1 MKATRLVSFLM
12 TLLLS
17 SAVVAFGQTTGTIS
31 GTVTDEK
38 GAVIPSATVTA
49 RNIDRNISRTMQ
61 TGSEG
66 HYRFENLPVGPYEVS
81 VEATGFSKYVQ
92 TGITLILNQNAV
104 VDVSMKTGGVQEIVT
119 VTENAA
125 IINTSN
131 AEVSTQFDSRRLS
144 ELPLGPTRNV
154 LAVALSAPGVS
165 QLGAGQTG
173 FAAGISYSSN
183 GGRVRSNNFMVDGQD
198 NNEPG
203 VAGAAQPLNNPDVIQ
218 EVRLITNQF
227 LAEYGRNS
235 SSVFNAITKA
245 GTNAYHGSLF
255 WFHNGNALN
264 ACSNTDKRAGFCNSA
279 SPNPSRQHAPFRIE
293 NQIGGT
299 IGGPLHLPRFG
310 EGGPTYISG
319 QDRTF
324 FFGSYQR
331 WSDRQLGSGT
341 TLNGAP
347 TAEGRQILQAAAG
360 NLPQVAALLKHLP
373 AAQTPINRSAP
384 FTVNGQSFSVP
395 LGSLTGSTA
404 FFFDNHQASF
414 RLDHN
419 LSSNHI
425 LTARYLFSDSDTGGT
440 GQATPPGL
448 TTQNVNRQQTLALSH
463 VGTFSPT
470 VVNELRVGY
479 QRFATVTSASDPVS
493 EEIPSLEISELGL
506 TGFNAANSR
515 TAIGLAV
522 NLPQFRTNN
531 IYQIQDNLAWSKGN
545 HAIKLGTNIIENR
558 IQSFFF
564 PTIRGLLRYATL
576 DAFVNDFAQAANINK
591 PLPGGEAIN
600 NYNWF
605 DVHFYAQDEWK
616 IRPNFSLTYG
626 LRYERPGEA
635 TLSLLESN
643 ERIVN
648 LAGGDSRFALQPVP
662 KVDKNNFQPRL
673 GFNWNPRTDP
683 DGILGFITGGDKL
696 VFRGGYAVTHD
707 YTFIN
712 IALNVASSF
721 PFVAAVSLPTDSNFA
736 GAASVS
742 DAFTRLPNV
751 SNAGVNPNTFTRTI
765 VGEDFRSPY
774 YQSFSFEAQRELG
787 TNVVF
792 RLGYVGSKGSA
803 LFQTLDGNPRRL
815 ETLSPAICNPT
826 FTGPNADSCRVDR
839 SAAVVRLRA
848 NAASSIYHSMQASM
862 EKRLSRGFSA
872 GVHYTWS
879 SFIDSASEI
888 FNPSS
893 GEVAVSQDS
902 FNRSSDRARSTYDRP
917 HRLTGN
923 FVYELP
929 WFQNQSGFKGH
940 LLGGW
945 QINGF
950 FTFQSGAP
958 FTVLNGSDPAGTLSG
973 INTLVGDAIRP
984 NVFTNLDV
992 SRMTVSEL
1000 FGIDQGLRAQAILR
1014 AQQIF
1019 ASLANPQPGPL
1030 PGPPLPFTL
1039 FTAPQGRIVPGP
1051 NNTLRVEVD
1060 FLGLPTGRVGNAGRN
1075 ILRADGI
1082 NNVDIGIFKNTRIGE
1097 NQRIQFRAEFN
1108 NATNTRDFGIPE
1120 GRANSANF
1128 LNQWGTNGGNRRIV
1142 LGVRYIF

>member
-1 MKATRLVSFLM
+1 MPTKLLPFLM
-12 TLLLS
+12 AVLLS
-17 SAVVAFGQTTGTIS
+17 SSIVAFGQTTGTIS
-31 GTVTDEK
+31 GTVQDEK
-38 GAVIPSATVTA
+38 GAVIPSATVTV
-49 RNIDRNISRTMQ
+49 RNIERNISRNQQ
-61 TGSEG
+61 TSGEG
-66 HYRFENLPVGPYEVS
+66 HYRFENLPVGPYELT

-104 VDVSMKTGGVQEIVT
+104 IDVSMRPGGVQEVVN

-125 IINTSN
+125 LINTSN

-154 LAVALSAPGVS
+154 LNIALSAPGVS

-173 FAAGISYSSN
+173 FANGVSYSSN

-235 SSVFNAITKA
+235 SSVFNAITKS

-255 WFHNGNALN
+255 WFHNSNALN
-264 ACSNTDKRAGFCNSA
+264 ACSNTDKRAGFCNSNA
-279 SPNPSRQHAPFRIE
+279 TNPSRRHAPFRIE

-299 IGGPLHLPRFG
+299 LGGPLHLPRFG

-319 QDRTF
+319 SNRTF

-347 TAEGRQILQAAAG
+347 TEAGRQVLQAAAG
-360 NLPQVAALLKHLP
+360 NLPQVAALLRHLP
-373 AAQTPINRSAP
+373 AAQSPINKNAT
-384 FTVNGQSFSVP
+384 FTLNGQNFTVP
-395 LGSLTGSTA
+395 LGSLTGATS

-419 LSSNHI
+419 FTNNHI

-463 VGTFSPT
+463 VGTFTPT
-470 VVNELRVGY
+470 LVNELRLGY
-479 QRFATVTSASDPVS
+479 QRFATVTSASDPRS

-506 TGFNAANSR
+506 IGFNAANSR

-531 IYQIQDNLAWSKGN
+531 IYQIQDNLAWTRSN

-576 DAFVNDFAQAANINK
+576 NSFVNDFAEAANINK

-605 DVHFYAQDEWK
+605 DVHFYGQDEWK
-616 IRPNFSLTYG
+616 IRPNFALTYG

-635 TLSLLESN
+635 TLSLLPSN
-643 ERIVN
+643 ERIVG
-648 LAGGDSRFALQPVP
+648 LAGGDQRFAMNPVP
-662 KVDKNNFQPRL
+662 KIDKNNFQPRL
-673 GFNWNPRTDP
+673 GFNWNPRTKS

-721 PFVAAVSLPTDSNFA
+721 PFVAAVSLPASVTFA
-736 GAASVS
+736 GAASVPN
-742 DAFTRLPNV
+742 AFARLPNV
-751 SNAGVNPNTFTRTI
+751 SNAGVNPNEFTRTV
-765 VGEDFRSPY
+765 VGSDFRSPY

-792 RLGYVGSKGSA
+792 RLGYVGSKGTA

-815 ETLSPAICNPT
+815 ETLAPATCTPT
-826 FTGPNADSCRVDR
+826 FTGANADSCRVNR
-839 SAAVVRLRA
+839 TQAVIRLRA
-848 NAASSIYHSMQASM
+848 NAASSIYHSLQASM

-872 GVHYTWS
+872 GVHYTYS
-879 SFIDSASEI
+879 SFIDTASEI

-902 FNRSSDRARSTYDRP
+902 FNRNADRARSTYDRP

-929 WFQNQSGFKGH
+929 WFQNQSGWKGH
-940 LLGGW
+940 MLGGW
-945 QINGF
+945 QLNGF

-958 FTVLNGSDPAGTLSG
+958 FTVLNGSDPAGALSG

-984 NVFTNLDV
+984 NLNTSLAL
-992 SRMTVSEL
+992 SGMTIPE
-1000 FGIDQGLRAQAILR
+1000 IL
-1014 AQQIF
+1014 AAGG
-1019 ASLANPQPGPL
+1019 ASLFQRI
-1030 PGPPLPFTL
+1030 
-1039 FTAPQGRIVPGP
+1039 TAVQ
-1051 NNTLRVEVD
+1051 
-1060 FLGLPTGRVGNAGRN
+1060 RVGNAGRN

-1082 NNVDIGIFKNTRIGE
+1082 NNLDIGIFKNTAIGE

-1120 GRANSANF
+1120 GRVNSSNF

-1142 LGVRYIF
+1142 LGLRYIF

>member
-1 MKATRLVSFLM
+1 MIKATRYLV
-12 TLLLS
+12 
-17 SAVVAFGQTTGTIS
+17 VVLVVFVCASYSVLGQTTGSIS
-31 GTVTDEK
+31 GVVTDEK
-38 GAVIPSATVTA
+38 QAVIPNATVTV
-49 RNIDRNISRTMQ
+49 RNTETNLSRTTQ
-61 TGSEG
+61 TDNDGN
-66 HYRFENLPVGPYEVS
+66 YRFGNLPVGSYEVT
-81 VEATGFSKYVQ
+81 VETAGFSKHVQ
-92 TGITLILNQNAV
+92 SGITLLLNQAAV
-104 VDVSMKTGGVQEIVT
+104 IDVT
-119 VTENAA
+119 VKAGGLQEVVNVVENAA
-125 IINTSN
+125 LLNTTS
-131 AEVSTQFDSRRLS
+131 AEVSTRFDSRRLS
-144 ELPLGPTRNV
+144 ELPLGPTRNI
-154 LAVALSAPGVS
+154 LSVALSAPGVS

-203 VAGAAQPLNNPDVIQ
+203 VAGAAQPLNNPDLIQ

-245 GTNAYHGSLF
+245 GTNDYHGSAF

-264 ACSNTDKRAGFCNSA
+264 ACSNTDKRAGFCNPNATLA
-279 SPNPSRQHAPFRIE
+279 SRKHAPFRIE

-310 EGGPTYISG
+310 EGGPSLISG
-319 QDRTF
+319 RNRTF

-347 TAEGRQILQAAAG
+347 TEAGRAILQAQAG
-360 NLPQVAALLKHLP
+360 NLPQVQALLRHLP
-373 AAQTPINRSAP
+373 AAQAPINASAS
-384 FTVNGQSFSVP
+384 FTRGGQTFSVP

-414 RLDHN
+414 RVDHN
-419 LSSNHI
+419 FNNNHI
-425 LTARYLFSDSDTGGT
+425 FTGRYLYADSDTGGT
-440 GQATPPGL
+440 GQATPEGL
-448 TTQNVNRQQTLALSH
+448 TTNTLSRQQTFSIGH

-470 VVNELRVGY
+470 VVNEIKLGY
-479 QRFATVTSASDPVS
+479 QRFATTTAASDPKS

-506 TGFNAANSR
+506 IGFNAAASR

-531 IYQIQDNLAWSKGN
+531 IYQIQDNLALTRGEHN
-545 HAIKLGTNIIENR
+545 IKLGTNIVDNR
-558 IQSFFF
+558 VQSFFV

-576 DAFVNDFAQAANINK
+576 NAFVNDFAEAANINK
-591 PLPGGEAIN
+591 PLPGGEAVN
-600 NYNWF
+600 NYQWY
-605 DVHFYAQDEWK
+605 DIHFYGQDEWK
-616 IRPNFSLTYG
+616 MRRNFTLTYG

-635 TLSLLESN
+635 TLSLLPAN
-643 ERIVN
+643 ERIVGI
-648 LAGGDSRFALQPVP
+648 AGGDARFAFTPVP
-662 KVDKNNFQPRL
+662 KIDRNNFQPRI
-673 GFNWNPRTDP
+673 GFNWNPRTDS
-683 DGILGFITGGDKL
+683 DGILGFLTGGDRL

-721 PFVAAVSLPTDSNFA
+721 PFIAAVSLPATTPFA
-736 GAASVS
+736 GALSVP

-751 SNAGVNPNTFTRTI
+751 SNAGVNPNEFTRTI

-774 YQSFSFEAQRELG
+774 YQSFIFEAQRELG
-787 TNVVF
+787 TDVVF

-815 ETLSPAICNPT
+815 NTLAPAVCTPT
-826 FTGPNADSCRVDR
+826 FTGPNPDSCRVNPR
-839 SAAVVRLRA
+839 AAVVRLRA
-848 NAASSIYHSMQASM
+848 NAASSIYHSLQASF
-862 EKRLSRGFSA
+862 EKRLSRGFS
-872 GVHYTWS
+872 GGLHYTWS
-879 SFIDSASEI
+879 SFIDQASEV

-902 FNRSSDRARSTYDRP
+902 FDRSTDRGRSAYDRP
-917 HRLTGN
+917 HRLSGN
-923 FVYELP
+923 FLYELP
-929 WFQNQSGFKGH
+929 FFQDQKGFMGH

-945 QINGF
+945 QVNGF

-958 FTVLNGSDPAGTLSG
+958 FTVLNGSDPAGALAG

-984 NVFTNLDV
+984 NLNTNLALGG
-992 SRMTVSEL
+992 MTIPEIIAAGGAGL
-1000 FGIDQGLRAQAILR
+1000 FQRITAAQ
-1014 AQQIF
+1014 
-1019 ASLANPQPGPL
+1019 
-1030 PGPPLPFTL
+1030 
-1039 FTAPQGRIVPGP
+1039 
-1051 NNTLRVEVD
+1051 
-1060 FLGLPTGRVGNAGRN
+1060 RVGNAGRN

-1082 NNVDIGIFKNTRIGE
+1082 NNLDLGIFKNTRIAE
-1097 NQRIQFRAEFN
+1097 NQRLQIRAEFN

-1120 GRANSANF
+1120 GRVNSANF

-1142 LGVRYIF
+1142 LGLRYIF

>member
-1 MKATRLVSFLM
+1 MKATRLLPFLIA
-12 TLLLS
+12 TLLS
-17 SAVVAFGQTTGTIS
+17 CSVVAFGQTYGTIS

-38 GAVIPSATVTA
+38 GAVIAGATVTA
-49 RNIDRNISRTMQ
+49 RNVERNISRNLQ

-66 HYRFENLPVGPYEVS
+66 TYRFEQLPVGPYEVT
-81 VEATGFSKYVQ
+81 VEATGFAKYVQ

-104 VDVSMKTGGVQEIVT
+104 VDVSMKTGGVQEVVN

-125 IINTSN
+125 LINTSN

-235 SSVFNAITKA
+235 SSVFNAITKT
-245 GTNAYHGSLF
+245 GTNNYHGSLF
-255 WFHNGNALN
+255 WFHNSNPLN
-264 ACSNTDKRAGFCNSA
+264 ACSNTDKRAGFCNENST
-279 SPNPSRQHAPFRIE
+279 NPSRQHAPFRIE

-299 IGGPLHLPRFG
+299 LGGPLHLPRFG
-310 EGGPTYISG
+310 EGGPAIISG

-347 TAEGRQILQAAAG
+347 TAEGRAILQAAAG
-360 NLPQVAALLKHLP
+360 GLPHVAALLKHLP
-373 AAQTPINRSAP
+373 VAQAPIGRSAP
-384 FTVNGQSFSVP
+384 FTINGQNFSVP
-395 LGSLTGSTA
+395 LGSLTGATA

-414 RLDHN
+414 RVDHN
-419 LSSNHI
+419 LTSNHI
-425 LTARYLFSDSDTGGT
+425 ITGRYLFSDSDTGGT

-448 TTQNVNRQQTLALSH
+448 TTSNVARQQTLALSH

-470 VVNELRVGY
+470 VVNEVRVGY

-493 EEIPSLEISELGL
+493 EEIPSIEISELGL

-531 IYQIQDNLAWSKGN
+531 IYQIQDNLSWHMGN
-545 HAIKLGTNIIENR
+545 HSIKLGTNIIENR

-564 PTIRGLLRYATL
+564 PTIRGLLRYTSL
-576 DAFVNDFAQAANINK
+576 NSFVNDFAEAANINK

-600 NYNWF
+600 NYNWW
-605 DVHFYAQDEWK
+605 DVHFYGQDEWK

-635 TLSLLESN
+635 TLSLLPAN
-643 ERIVN
+643 ERIVQI
-648 LAGGDSRFALQPVP
+648 AGGDQRFAMNPVP
-662 KVDKNNFQPRL
+662 KIDKNNFQPRF

-683 DGILGFITGGDKL
+683 DGMLGFVTGGDKL
-696 VFRGGYAVTHD
+696 VFRGGYAVTND

-721 PFVAAVSLPTDSNFA
+721 PFVAAVSLPANVTFA
-736 GAASVS
+736 GALSVPQ
-742 DAFTRLPNV
+742 AFSRLPGV
-751 SNAGVNPNTFTRTI
+751 SNAGVNPNEFTRTV
-765 VGEDFRSPY
+765 VGSDFRSPY

-792 RLGYVGSKGSA
+792 RLGYVGSKGNA

-815 ETLSPAICNPT
+815 NTLSPNTCTPT
-826 FTGPNADSCRVDR
+826 FTGPNADSCRVNKT
-839 SAAVVRLRA
+839 AAVVRLRA

-872 GVHYTWS
+872 GLHYTWS

-902 FNRSSDRARSTYDRP
+902 FNRSSDRGRSTYDRP

-923 FVYELP
+923 FVYEFP
-929 WFQNQSGFKGH
+929 WFQDQTGFKGRV
-940 LLGGW
+940 LGGW
-945 QINGF
+945 QVNGF

-958 FTVLNGSDPAGTLSG
+958 FTVLNGSDPAGALSG
-973 INTLVGDAIRP
+973 INSLVGDAIRP
-984 NVFTNLDV
+984 NLNTGLQLG
-992 SRMTVSEL
+992 SMTIPE
-1000 FGIDQGLRAQAILR
+1000 IL
-1014 AQQIF
+1014 AAGG
-1019 ASLANPQPGPL
+1019 ASLFQRI
-1030 PGPPLPFTL
+1030 
-1039 FTAPQGRIVPGP
+1039 TAAQ
-1051 NNTLRVEVD
+1051 
-1060 FLGLPTGRVGNAGRN
+1060 RVGNAGRN

-1082 NNVDIGIFKNTRIGE
+1082 NNVDLGIFKNTRIGE
-1097 NQRIQFRAEFN
+1097 NQRLQLRAEFN

-1120 GRANSANF
+1120 GRVNSSAF
-1128 LNQWGTNGGNRRIV
+1128 LNQWSTNGGNRRIV
-1142 LGVRYIF
+1142 IGLRYIF

>member
-1 MKATRLVSFLM
+1 MKATRFLPF
-12 TLLLS
+12 LIAVLLS
-17 SAVVAFGQTTGTIS
+17 SSIAAYGQTTARIS

-38 GAVIPSATVTA
+38 GAVIANATVTA
-49 RNIDRNISRTMQ
+49 RNTQTNIAHDRQ
-61 TGSEG
+61 TGDDG
-66 HYRFENLPVGPYEVS
+66 QYRFETLPVGPYELTVQAS
-81 VEATGFSKYVQ
+81 GFSKHVQ
-92 TGITLILNQNAV
+92 SGITLVLNQNAV
-104 VDVSMKTGGVQEIVT
+104 IDVSLKAGGVQEVVN

-203 VAGAAQPLNNPDVIQ
+203 VAGAAQPLNNPDLIQ

-245 GTNAYHGSLF
+245 GTNNYHGSLF
-255 WFHNGNALN
+255 WFHNSNALN
-264 ACSNTDKRAGFCNSA
+264 ACSNTDKRAGFCN
-279 SPNPSRQHAPFRIE
+279 PNATLESRRHAPFRIE
-293 NQIGGT
+293 NQMGGT
-299 IGGPLHLPRFG
+299 FGGPLHLPRFG
-310 EGGPTYISG
+310 EGGPSIING
-319 QDRTF
+319 ANRTF

-341 TLNGAP
+341 TLNGAI
-347 TAEGRQILQAAAG
+347 TAQGRAVLAAAAG
-360 NLPQVAALLKHLP
+360 DLPQVQALLNHLP
-373 AAQTPINRSAP
+373 VAQSPISQTAS
-384 FTVNGQSFSVP
+384 FTRNGQTFTVP

-414 RLDHN
+414 RVDHN
-419 LSSNHI
+419 FNSNHQ
-425 LTARYLFSDSDTGGT
+425 LTGRYLFSDSDTGGT

-448 TTQNVNRQQTLALSH
+448 TTQNVARVQTVSLAH

-470 VVNELRVGY
+470 IVNELRLGY
-479 QRFATVTSASDPVS
+479 QRFATVTSASDPRS

-506 TGFNAANSR
+506 IGFNAAASR

-531 IYQIQDNLAWSKGN
+531 IYQIQDNLSWTTGN
-545 HAIKLGTNIIENR
+545 HAIKVGANIIENR

-576 DAFVNDFAQAANINK
+576 NAFVNDFAEAANINK

-605 DVHFYAQDEWK
+605 DVHFYGQDEWK

-635 TLSLLESN
+635 TLSLLAAN

-648 LAGGDSRFALQPVP
+648 IAGGDQRFAMQPVP
-662 KVDKNNFQPRL
+662 KTDKNNFQPRL

-683 DGILGFITGGDKL
+683 EGILGFITGGDKL
-696 VFRGGYAVTHD
+696 VIRGGYAVTND

-721 PFVAAVSLPTDSNFA
+721 PYVAAVSLPANVTFA
-736 GAASVS
+736 GAASVPN
-742 DAFTRLPNV
+742 AFTRLPNV
-751 SNAGVNPNTFTRTI
+751 SNAGVNPNEFTRTI

-774 YQSFSFEAQRELG
+774 YQSFSFEAQREVG

-792 RLGYVGSKGSA
+792 RLGYVGSKGNA

-815 ETLSPAICNPT
+815 NTLAPATCTPT
-826 FTGPNADSCRVDR
+826 FTGPNADSCRVNR
-839 SAAVVRLRA
+839 TAAVVRLRA
-848 NAASSIYHSMQASM
+848 NAASSIYHSLQASM
-862 EKRLSRGFSA
+862 EKRLSRGVSA
-872 GVHYTWS
+872 GIHYTWS

-902 FNRSSDRARSTYDRP
+902 FNRNADRGRSTYDRP

-923 FVYELP
+923 FVYEFP
-929 WFQNQSGFKGH
+929 WFQNQSGLKGH

-945 QINGF
+945 QVNGF

-958 FTVLNGSDPAGTLSG
+958 FTVLNGSDPAGALSG

-984 NVFTNLDV
+984 NLATNLPLGG
-992 SRMTVSEL
+992 MTVPEIIAA
-1000 FGIDQGLRAQAILR
+1000 GG
-1014 AQQIF
+1014 
-1019 ASLANPQPGPL
+1019 ASLFQRI
-1030 PGPPLPFTL
+1030 
-1039 FTAPQGRIVPGP
+1039 TASQ
-1051 NNTLRVEVD
+1051 
-1060 FLGLPTGRVGNAGRN
+1060 RVGNAGRN

-1082 NNVDIGIFKNTRIGE
+1082 NNIDLGIFKNTSIGE

-1120 GRANSANF
+1120 GRVNSSNF

>member
-1 MKATRLVSFLM
+1 MRTTRFLP
-12 TLLLS
+12 LFLAVLLS
-17 SAVVAFGQTTGTIS
+17 SSVVAFGQTTGTIS
-31 GTVTDEK
+31 GTVADEK
-38 GAVIPSATVTA
+38 GAVIHNAGVTA
-49 RNIDRNISRTMQ
+49 RNIERSISRTLQ
-61 TGSEG
+61 TGSDG
-66 HYRFENLPVGPYEVS
+66 NYRFENLPVGPYEIT
-81 VEATGFSKYVQ
+81 VEATGFAKYVQ

-104 VDVSMKTGGVQEIVT
+104 VDVSMKTGGVQEVVN

-165 QLGAGQTG
+165 QLGSGQTG

-203 VAGAAQPLNNPDVIQ
+203 VAGAAQPLNNPDLIQ

-245 GTNAYHGSLF
+245 GTNQYHGSAF
-255 WFHNGNALN
+255 WFHNSNALN
-264 ACSNTDKRAGFCNSA
+264 ACSNTDKRAGFCNENA
-279 SPNPSRQHAPFRIE
+279 TDPSKRHAPFRIE
-293 NQIGGT
+293 NQMGGT
-299 IGGPLHLPRFG
+299 LGGPLHLPRFG
-310 EGGPTYISG
+310 EGGPSYISG
-319 QDRTF
+319 ANRTF

-331 WSDRQLGSGT
+331 WSDRQLGSGN

-347 TAEGRQILQAAAG
+347 TAEGRAILQAAAG
-360 NLPQVAALLKHLP
+360 NLPHVAALLKHLP
-373 AAQTPINRSAP
+373 AAQASINKTAS
-384 FTVNGQSFSVP
+384 FTLNGQNFNVP
-395 LGSLTGSTA
+395 LGSLTGATSFT
-404 FFFDNHQASF
+404 FDNHQASF
-414 RLDHN
+414 RVDHN
-419 LSSNHI
+419 FTSNHI
-425 LTARYLFSDSDTGGT
+425 FTARYLYSDSDTLGT
-440 GQATPPGL
+440 GQVTPPGL
-448 TTQNVNRQQTLALSH
+448 TTSNVARQQTLSLSH

-470 VVNELRVGY
+470 LVNEIRVGY

-506 TGFNAANSR
+506 IGFNAANSR

-531 IYQIQDNLAWSKGN
+531 IYQIQDNLSWNRGN
-545 HAIKLGTNIIENR
+545 HAFKGGTNIIQNR

-576 DAFVNDFAQAANINK
+576 NSFVNDFAEAANINK

-605 DVHFYAQDEWK
+605 DVHFYGQDEWK

-635 TLSLLESN
+635 TLSLLPAN
-643 ERIVN
+643 ERIVG
-648 LAGGDSRFALQPVP
+648 LAGGDPRFAWKPVP
-662 KVDKNNFQPRL
+662 QHDNNNFQPRI
-673 GFNWNPRTDP
+673 GFNWNPRTDT
-683 DGILGFITGGDKL
+683 DGPLGYITGGDKL

-721 PFVAAVSLPTDSNFA
+721 PFVAAVSLPANVNFA
-736 GAASVS
+736 GAASVPN
-742 DAFTRLPNV
+742 AFTRLPNV
-751 SNAGVNPNTFTRTI
+751 SNAGVNPNEFTRTI

-774 YQSFSFEAQRELG
+774 YQSFSFEMQRELG
-787 TNVVF
+787 TDVVF
-792 RLGYVGSKGSA
+792 RIGYVGSKGSA

-815 ETLSPAICNPT
+815 NTLAPATCNPT
-826 FTGPNADSCRVDR
+826 FTGANPDSCRVNPT
-839 SAAVVRLRA
+839 AAVVRLRA

-902 FNRSSDRARSTYDRP
+902 FNRNADRARSTYDRP

-929 WFQNQSGFKGH
+929 WFQSQQGLKGH
-940 LLGGW
+940 VLGGW
-945 QINGF
+945 QVNGF

-958 FTVLNGSDPAGTLSG
+958 FTVLNGSDPAGALSG

-984 NVFTNLDV
+984 NLNTNLPLGG
-992 SRMTVSEL
+992 MTIPDIIGAGGASL
-1000 FGIDQGLRAQAILR
+1000 FQRIT
-1014 AQQIF
+1014 AQQ
-1019 ASLANPQPGPL
+1019 
-1030 PGPPLPFTL
+1030 
-1039 FTAPQGRIVPGP
+1039 
-1051 NNTLRVEVD
+1051 
-1060 FLGLPTGRVGNAGRN
+1060 RVGSAGRN

-1082 NNVDIGIFKNTRIGE
+1082 NNLDLGIFKNTSVGE
-1097 NQRIQFRAEFN
+1097 NQRLQFRAEFN

-1120 GRANSANF
+1120 GRVNSSNF

>member
-1 MKATRLVSFLM
+1 MKATSYLPLFLAV
-12 TLLLS
+12 LLS
-17 SAVVAFGQTTGTIS
+17 SSVVALGQTTGTIS

-38 GAVIPSATVTA
+38 GAVINNATVTA
-49 RNIDRNISRTMQ
+49 RNVERNISRNLQ
-61 TGSEG
+61 TGSDG
-66 HYRFENLPVGPYEVS
+66 NYRFENLPVGPYEVT
-81 VEATGFSKYVQ
+81 VEATGFSKYIQ
-92 TGITLILNQNAV
+92 SGITLILNQNAV
-104 VDVSMKTGGVQEIVT
+104 VDVSMKPGGVQEVVNI
-119 VTENAA
+119 TENAA

-203 VAGAAQPLNNPDVIQ
+203 VAGAAQPLNNPDLIQ

-235 SSVFNAITKA
+235 SSIFNAITKA
-245 GTNAYHGSLF
+245 GTNNYHGSVF
-255 WFHNGNALN
+255 WFHNSNALN
-264 ACSNTDKRAGFCNSA
+264 ACSNTDKRAGFCNENA
-279 SPNPSRQHAPFRIE
+279 ANPSQRHAPFRIE

-299 IGGPLHLPRFG
+299 FGGPLHLPRFG
-310 EGGPTYISG
+310 EGGPSYISG
-319 QDRTF
+319 KDRTF

-347 TAEGRQILQAAAG
+347 TAEGRAILQAAAG
-360 NLPQVAALLKHLP
+360 NLPHVAALLKHLP
-373 AAQTPINRSAP
+373 VAQAPINKTAS
-384 FTVNGQSFSVP
+384 FTLNGQNFTVP
-395 LGSLTGSTA
+395 LGSLTGASS
-404 FFFDNHQASF
+404 FFFDNHQASL
-414 RLDHN
+414 RVDHN
-419 LSSNHI
+419 FNSNHI
-425 LTARYLFSDSDTGGT
+425 FTARYLYSDSDTGGT
-440 GQATPPGL
+440 GQVTPPGL
-448 TTQNVNRQQTLALSH
+448 TTSNVARQQTFSVSE
-463 VGTFSPT
+463 VGTFSPSI
-470 VVNELRVGY
+470 VNEVRLGY

-506 TGFNAANSR
+506 IGFNAANSR

-531 IYQIQDNLAWSKGN
+531 IYQIQDNLSWN
-545 HAIKLGTNIIENR
+545 HGSHAFKLGTNIIQNR

-576 DAFVNDFAQAANINK
+576 NSFVNDFAEAANINK

-605 DVHFYAQDEWK
+605 DVHFYGQDEWK

-635 TLSLLESN
+635 TLSLLPAN
-643 ERIVN
+643 ERIVDI
-648 LAGGDSRFALQPVP
+648 AGGDPRFAWTPVP
-662 KVDKNNFQPRL
+662 KHDKNNFQPRL

-683 DGILGFITGGDKL
+683 DGVFGFITGGDKL

-721 PFVAAVSLPTDSNFA
+721 PFVAAVSLPANVNFA
-736 GAASVS
+736 GAASVPN
-742 DAFTRLPNV
+742 AFARLPNV
-751 SNAGVNPNTFTRTI
+751 SNAGVNPNEFTRTI
-765 VGEDFRSPY
+765 VGSDFRSPY

-792 RLGYVGSKGSA
+792 RLGYVGSKGSG

-815 ETLSPAICNPT
+815 DTLAPATCNPT
-826 FTGPNADSCRVDR
+826 FTGANPDSCRVNR
-839 SAAVVRLRA
+839 TGAVVRLRA
-848 NAASSIYHSMQASM
+848 NAASSMYHSLQASM

-879 SFIDSASEI
+879 SFIDTASEV

-902 FNRSSDRARSTYDRP
+902 FNRNADRGRSTYDRP

-929 WFQNQSGFKGH
+929 WFQNQAGLKGH
-940 LLGGW
+940 VLGGW
-945 QINGF
+945 QVNGF

-958 FTVLNGSDPAGTLSG
+958 FTVLNGSDPAGALSG

-984 NVFTNLDV
+984 NLNTNLPL
-992 SRMTVSEL
+992 SSMTIPEIIAA
-1000 FGIDQGLRAQAILR
+1000 GG
-1014 AQQIF
+1014 
-1019 ASLANPQPGPL
+1019 ASLFQRI
-1030 PGPPLPFTL
+1030 
-1039 FTAPQGRIVPGP
+1039 TAAQ
-1051 NNTLRVEVD
+1051 
-1060 FLGLPTGRVGNAGRN
+1060 RVGSAGRN

-1082 NNVDIGIFKNTRIGE
+1082 NNLDLGIFKNTSIGE
-1097 NQRIQFRAEFN
+1097 NQRLQFRAEFN

-1120 GRANSANF
+1120 GRVNSSNF

>member
-1 MKATRLVSFLM
+1 MKATRYLPLLLA
-12 TLLLS
+12 LLLS
-17 SAVVAFGQTTGTIS
+17 SSVVALGQTTGTIS

-38 GAVIPSATVTA
+38 AAVISGATVTA
-49 RNIDRNISRTMQ
+49 RNTERNLSRTIE
-61 TGSEG
+61 TGSDG

-92 TGITLILNQNAV
+92 TGITLVLNQNAV
-104 VDVSMKTGGVQEIVT
+104 VDISMKTGGVQEVVT

-125 IINTSN
+125 LINTSN

-154 LAVALSAPGVS
+154 LGVALSAPGVS

-203 VAGAAQPLNNPDVIQ
+203 VAGAAQPLNNPDLIQ

-245 GTNAYHGSLF
+245 GTNNYHGSLF

-264 ACSNTDKRAGFCNSA
+264 ACSNTDKRAGFCNSNA
-279 SPNPSRQHAPFRIE
+279 VNPGQRHAPFRIE

-310 EGGPTYISG
+310 EGGPSIING

-347 TAEGRQILQAAAG
+347 TAEGRAILQAAAG
-360 NLPQVAALLKHLP
+360 GLPHVAALLRHLP
-373 AAQTPINRSAP
+373 VAQAPIGKSAP
-384 FTVNGQSFSVP
+384 FTLNGQNFNVP

-414 RLDHN
+414 RVDHN
-419 LSSNHI
+419 LNSNHI
-425 LTARYLFSDSDTGGT
+425 LTGRYLYSDSDTGGT

-448 TTQNVNRQQTLALSH
+448 TTSNVARQQTLALSH

-470 VVNELRVGY
+470 VVNEVRVGY

-506 TGFNAANSR
+506 IGFNAANSR

-531 IYQIQDNLAWSKGN
+531 IYQIQDNLSWNRGN

-576 DAFVNDFAQAANINK
+576 NAFVNDFAEAANINK

-605 DVHFYAQDEWK
+605 DVHFYGQDEWK

-635 TLSLLESN
+635 TLSLLPAN
-643 ERIVN
+643 ERIVDT
-648 LAGGDSRFALQPVP
+648 AGGDVRFAMQPVP
-662 KVDKNNFQPRL
+662 KVDRNNFQPRL

-721 PFVAAVSLPTDSNFA
+721 PFVAAVSLPANVNFA
-736 GAASVS
+736 GAASVPN
-742 DAFTRLPNV
+742 AFTRLPNV
-751 SNAGVNPNTFTRTI
+751 SNAGVNPNEFTRTI

-792 RLGYVGSKGSA
+792 RLGYVGSKGTA

-815 ETLSPAICNPT
+815 NTLAPATCTPS
-826 FTGPNADSCRVDR
+826 FTGPNADSCRVNR
-839 SAAVVRLRA
+839 TAAVVRLRA
-848 NAASSIYHSMQASM
+848 NAASSIYHSLQASM

-879 SFIDSASEI
+879 SFIDSASEV

-902 FNRSSDRARSTYDRP
+902 FNRAADRGRSTYDRP

-929 WFQNQSGFKGH
+929 WFQDQNGFKGRV
-940 LLGGW
+940 LGGW

-958 FTVLNGSDPAGTLSG
+958 FTVLNGSDPAGALSG

-984 NVFTNLDV
+984 NLLSTLPL
-992 SRMTVSEL
+992 STMTIPE
-1000 FGIDQGLRAQAILR
+1000 I
-1014 AQQIF
+1014 
-1019 ASLANPQPGPL
+1019 LANG
-1030 PGPPLPFTL
+1030 GAGL
-1039 FTAPQGRIVPGP
+1039 FQRITAAQ
-1051 NNTLRVEVD
+1051 
-1060 FLGLPTGRVGNAGRN
+1060 RVGSAGRN

-1082 NNVDIGIFKNTRIGE
+1082 NNVDLGIFKNTTIGE
-1097 NQRIQFRAEFN
+1097 NQRLQLRAEFN

-1120 GRANSANF
+1120 GRVNSSNF

-1142 LGVRYIF
+1142 VGIRYIF

>member
-1 MKATRLVSFLM
+1 MKATRLLPFLIA
-12 TLLLS
+12 TLLS
-17 SAVVAFGQTTGTIS
+17 CSVVAFGQTYGTIS

-38 GAVIPSATVTA
+38 GAVIAGATVTA
-49 RNIDRNISRTMQ
+49 RNVERNISRSLQ

-66 HYRFENLPVGPYEVS
+66 TYRFENLPVGPYEVT
-81 VEATGFSKYVQ
+81 VEATGFAKYVQ

-104 VDVSMKTGGVQEIVT
+104 VDVSMKTGGVQEVVN

-125 IINTSN
+125 LINTSN

-235 SSVFNAITKA
+235 SSVFNAITKT
-245 GTNAYHGSLF
+245 GTNSYHGSLF
-255 WFHNGNALN
+255 WFHNSNPLN
-264 ACSNTDKRAGFCNSA
+264 ACSNTDKRAGFCNENA
-279 SPNPSRQHAPFRIE
+279 TDPSRQHAPFRIE

-299 IGGPLHLPRFG
+299 VGGPLHLPRFG
-310 EGGPTYISG
+310 EGGPAIISG
-319 QDRTF
+319 RDRTF

-347 TAEGRQILQAAAG
+347 TAEGRAILQAAAG
-360 NLPQVAALLKHLP
+360 GLPHVAALLKHLP
-373 AAQTPINRSAP
+373 VAQTPIGRSAP
-384 FTVNGQSFSVP
+384 FSINGQNFNVP
-395 LGSLTGSTA
+395 LGSLTGATA

-414 RLDHN
+414 RVDHN
-419 LSSNHI
+419 LNSNHI
-425 LTARYLFSDSDTGGT
+425 ITGRYLFSDSDTGGT

-448 TTQNVNRQQTLALSH
+448 TTSNVARQQTLALSH

-470 VVNELRVGY
+470 VVNEVRVGY

-493 EEIPSLEISELGL
+493 EEIPSIEISELGL

-531 IYQIQDNLAWSKGN
+531 IYQIQDNLSWHMGN
-545 HAIKLGTNIIENR
+545 HSIKLGTNLIENR

-564 PTIRGLLRYATL
+564 PTIRGLLRYTSL
-576 DAFVNDFAQAANINK
+576 NSFVNDFAEAANINK

-600 NYNWF
+600 NYNWW
-605 DVHFYAQDEWK
+605 DVHFYGQDEWK

-635 TLSLLESN
+635 TLSLLPAN
-643 ERIVN
+643 ERIVQ
-648 LAGGDSRFALQPVP
+648 LAGGDSRFAMNPVP
-662 KVDKNNFQPRL
+662 KIDTNNFQPRF

-683 DGILGFITGGDKL
+683 DGMLGFLTGGDKL
-696 VFRGGYAVTHD
+696 VFRGGYAVTND

-721 PFVAAVSLPTDSNFA
+721 PFVAAVSLPANATFA
-736 GAASVS
+736 GAASVPQ
-742 DAFTRLPNV
+742 AFARLPGV
-751 SNAGVNPNTFTRTI
+751 SNAGVNPNEFTRTV
-765 VGEDFRSPY
+765 VGSDFRSPY

-815 ETLSPAICNPT
+815 EVLSPNTCNPT
-826 FTGPNADSCRVDR
+826 FTGPNADSCRVNR

-902 FNRSSDRARSTYDRP
+902 YNRSSDRGRSTYDRP

-923 FVYELP
+923 FVYEFP
-929 WFQNQSGFKGH
+929 WFQDQTGLKGRF
-940 LLGGW
+940 LGGW
-945 QINGF
+945 QVNGF

-958 FTVLNGSDPAGTLSG
+958 FTVLNGSDPAGALSG
-973 INTLVGDAIRP
+973 INSLVGDAIRP
-984 NVFTNLDV
+984 NLNTSLQLG
-992 SRMTVSEL
+992 SMTLPEVLAAGGASL
-1000 FGIDQGLRAQAILR
+1000 FQRIT
-1014 AQQIF
+1014 AQQ
-1019 ASLANPQPGPL
+1019 
-1030 PGPPLPFTL
+1030 
-1039 FTAPQGRIVPGP
+1039 
-1051 NNTLRVEVD
+1051 
-1060 FLGLPTGRVGNAGRN
+1060 RVGNAGRN

-1082 NNVDIGIFKNTRIGE
+1082 NNIDLGIFKNTRIGE
-1097 NQRIQFRAEFN
+1097 NQRLQLRAEFN

-1120 GRANSANF
+1120 GRVNSSAF
-1128 LNQWGTNGGNRRIV
+1128 LNQWSTNGGNRRIV
-1142 LGVRYIF
+1142 IGLRYIF

>member
-1 MKATRLVSFLM
+1 MKSTRLLPFLIAA
-12 TLLLS
+12 LLS
-17 SAVVAFGQTTGTIS
+17 CSFVAYGQTTATIS
-31 GTVTDEK
+31 GTVIDEK
-38 GAVIPSATVTA
+38 GAVIPNATVTA
-49 RNIDRNISRTMQ
+49 RNTERNLSRTLQ

-66 HYRFENLPVGPYEVS
+66 TYRFENLPVGPYEVT

-92 TGITLILNQNAV
+92 SGITLILNQNAV
-104 VDVSMKTGGVQEIVT
+104 VDVSMKTGGVQEV
-119 VTENAA
+119 VNVVENAA

-173 FAAGISYSSN
+173 FANGISYSSN

-245 GTNAYHGSLF
+245 GTNQYHGSLF

-264 ACSNTDKRAGFCNSA
+264 ACSNTDKAAGFCNANST
-279 SPNPSRQHAPFRIE
+279 NPSRRHAPFRIE

-299 IGGPLHLPRFG
+299 FGGPLHLPRFG
-310 EGGPTYISG
+310 EGGPAIISG
-319 QDRTF
+319 KDRTF

-347 TAEGRQILQAAAG
+347 TAEGRAILQAAAG
-360 NLPQVAALLKHLP
+360 NRPHVAALLKHLP
-373 AAQTPINRSAP
+373 VAQTPIGKNAP
-384 FTVNGQSFSVP
+384 FTVNGQTFQVP

-404 FFFDNHQASF
+404 FFFDNHQASY
-414 RLDHN
+414 RVDHN

-425 LTARYLFSDSDTGGT
+425 ITARYLFSDSDTGGT
-440 GQATPPGL
+440 GQATPTGL
-448 TTQNVNRQQTLALSH
+448 TTSNVARQQTLALSH

-470 VVNELRVGY
+470 VVNELRLGY

-506 TGFNAANSR
+506 IGFNAAASR

-531 IYQIQDNLAWSKGN
+531 IYQIQDNLAWNHGN

-576 DAFVNDFAQAANINK
+576 NSFVNDFAEAANINK

-605 DVHFYAQDEWK
+605 DVHFYGQDEWK
-616 IRPNFSLTYG
+616 LKPNFSLTYG

-635 TLSLLESN
+635 TLSLLPAN
-643 ERIVN
+643 ERIVSVAN
-648 LAGGDSRFALQPVP
+648 GDTRFAMNPVP
-662 KVDKNNFQPRL
+662 KIDKNNFQPRL
-673 GFNWNPRTDP
+673 GFNWNPRTES
-683 DGILGFITGGDKL
+683 DGMLGFLTGGDKL
-696 VFRGGYAVTHD
+696 VIRGGYAVTHD

-721 PFVAAVSLPTDSNFA
+721 PFVAAVSLPANVNFD
-736 GAASVS
+736 GAASVPN
-742 DAFTRLPNV
+742 AFVNLPGV

-774 YQSFSFEAQRELG
+774 YQSFSFEMQRELG

-815 ETLSPAICNPT
+815 ETLAPATCTPT
-826 FTGPNADSCRVDR
+826 FTGANPDSCRVNR
-839 SAAVVRLRA
+839 TAAVVRLRA

-862 EKRLSRGFSA
+862 EKRLSQGFSA
-872 GVHYTWS
+872 GLHYTYS
-879 SFIDSASEI
+879 SFIDTASEI

-902 FNRSSDRARSTYDRP
+902 FNRSADRARSTYDRP

-923 FVYELP
+923 FVYEFP
-929 WFQNQSGFKGH
+929 WFQDQQGWKGH
-940 LLGGW
+940 VLGGW
-945 QINGF
+945 QLNGF

-958 FTVLNGSDPAGTLSG
+958 FTVLNGSDPAGALSG

-984 NVFTNLDV
+984 NLNTTLPI
-992 SRMTVSEL
+992 STLTVPEIIAA
-1000 FGIDQGLRAQAILR
+1000 GG
-1014 AQQIF
+1014 
-1019 ASLANPQPGPL
+1019 ASLFQRI
-1030 PGPPLPFTL
+1030 
-1039 FTAPQGRIVPGP
+1039 TAAQ
-1051 NNTLRVEVD
+1051 
-1060 FLGLPTGRVGNAGRN
+1060 RVGSAGRN

-1082 NNVDIGIFKNTRIGE
+1082 NNVDLGIFKNTRIGE

-1120 GRANSANF
+1120 GRVNSSNF

-1142 LGVRYIF
+1142 LGLRYIF

>member
-1 MKATRLVSFLM
+1 MKATRILPFLLA
-12 TLLLS
+12 TLLGCS
-17 SAVVAFGQTTGTIS
+17 VVAFGQTTGTIS
-31 GTVTDEK
+31 GTVIDEK
-38 GAVIPSATVTA
+38 GAVIPNASVTA
-49 RNIDRNISRTMQ
+49 RNTERNLSRTVQ

-66 HYRFENLPVGPYEVS
+66 TYRFENLPVGPYEVS
-81 VEATGFSKYVQ
+81 VEATGFAKYVQ
-92 TGITLILNQNAV
+92 SGIILILNQNAV
-104 VDVSMKTGGVQEIVT
+104 VDVSMKTGGVTEVVN

-125 IINTSN
+125 LINTSN

-165 QLGAGQTG
+165 QLGSGQTG

-245 GTNAYHGSLF
+245 GTNNYHGSLF

-264 ACSNTDKRAGFCNSA
+264 SCSNTDKAAGFCNSA
-279 SPNPSRQHAPFRIE
+279 STNPSRRHAPFRIE

-299 IGGPLHLPRFG
+299 FGGPLILPRFG
-310 EGGPTYISG
+310 EGGPSIISG
-319 QDRTF
+319 KDRTF

-347 TAEGRQILQAAAG
+347 TAEGKAILLAQAG
-360 NLPQVAALLKHLP
+360 NRPQVAALLKHLP
-373 AAQTPINRSAP
+373 AAQNSIGRTAP
-384 FTVNGQSFSVP
+384 FTVNGQTFQVP

-404 FFFDNHQASF
+404 FFFDNHQASY
-414 RLDHN
+414 RIDHN

-425 LTARYLFSDSDTGGT
+425 ITGRYLFSDSDTGGT
-440 GQATPPGL
+440 GQATPTGL
-448 TTQNVNRQQTLALSH
+448 TTSNVARQQTLALSH
-463 VGTFSPT
+463 VGTFSPSL
-470 VVNELRVGY
+470 VNELRLGY

-506 TGFNAANSR
+506 IGFNAAASR

-531 IYQIQDNLAWSKGN
+531 IYQIQNNLAWTHGS
-545 HAIKLGTNIIENR
+545 HAMKLGTNIIENR

-576 DAFVNDFAQAANINK
+576 NAFVNDFAEAANINK

-605 DVHFYAQDEWK
+605 DVHFYGQDEWK
-616 IRPNFSLTYG
+616 IRPNFSLTFG

-635 TLSLLESN
+635 TLSLLPAN
-643 ERIVN
+643 ERIVGI
-648 LAGGDSRFALQPVP
+648 AGGDSRFAMTPVP
-662 KVDKNNFQPRL
+662 KIDKNNFQPRF

-683 DGILGFITGGDKL
+683 DGMLGFLTGGDKL

-721 PFVAAVSLPTDSNFA
+721 PYVAAVSLPANATFA
-736 GAASVS
+736 GAASVPN
-742 DAFTRLPNV
+742 AFTTLPGV
-751 SNAGVNPNTFTRTI
+751 SNSGVNPNTFTRTV

-774 YQSFSFEAQRELG
+774 YQSFSFEAQREMG
-787 TNVVF
+787 TNLVF

-815 ETLSPAICNPT
+815 DTLSPVVCNPT
-826 FTGPNADSCRVDR
+826 FTGSNPDSCRVNR
-839 SAAVVRLRA
+839 TAAVVRLRA

-862 EKRLSRGFSA
+862 EKRLSRGVSA
-872 GVHYTWS
+872 GVHYTYS
-879 SFIDSASEI
+879 SFIDTASEI

-902 FNRSSDRARSTYDRP
+902 FNRAADRARSTYDRP

-923 FVYELP
+923 FVYEMP
-929 WFQNQSGFKGH
+929 WFQDQQGWKGH
-940 LLGGW
+940 VLGGW
-945 QINGF
+945 QVNGF

-958 FTVLNGSDPAGTLSG
+958 FTVLNGSDPAGALSG

-984 NVFTNLDV
+984 NLNTTLPLGG
-992 SRMTVSEL
+992 MTVPEILASGGASL
-1000 FGIDQGLRAQAILR
+1000 FQRIT
-1014 AQQIF
+1014 AQQ
-1019 ASLANPQPGPL
+1019 
-1030 PGPPLPFTL
+1030 
-1039 FTAPQGRIVPGP
+1039 
-1051 NNTLRVEVD
+1051 
-1060 FLGLPTGRVGNAGRN
+1060 RVGNAGRN

-1082 NNVDIGIFKNTRIGE
+1082 NNVDLGIFKNTRIGE

-1120 GRANSANF
+1120 GRVNSSNF
-1128 LNQWGTNGGNRRIV
+1128 LNQWGTNGGNRRVV
-1142 LGVRYIF
+1142 LGLRYIF

>member
-1 MKATRLVSFLM
+1 MKATRLLPFLIA
-12 TLLLS
+12 TLLS
-17 SAVVAFGQTTGTIS
+17 CSVVAFGQTYGTIS

-38 GAVIPSATVTA
+38 GAVIAGATVTA
-49 RNIDRNISRTMQ
+49 RNIERNISRNLQ

-66 HYRFENLPVGPYEVS
+66 TYRFENLPVGPYEVT
-81 VEATGFSKYVQ
+81 VEATGFAKYVQ

-104 VDVSMKTGGVQEIVT
+104 VDVSMKTGGVQEVVN

-125 IINTSN
+125 LINTSN

-235 SSVFNAITKA
+235 SSVFNAITKT
-245 GTNAYHGSLF
+245 GTNSYHGSLF
-255 WFHNGNALN
+255 WFHNSNPLN
-264 ACSNTDKRAGFCNSA
+264 ACSNTDKRAGFCNENA
-279 SPNPSRQHAPFRIE
+279 TDPSRQHAPFRIE

-299 IGGPLHLPRFG
+299 LGGPLHLPRFG
-310 EGGPTYISG
+310 EGGPAIISG
-319 QDRTF
+319 RDRTF

-347 TAEGRQILQAAAG
+347 TAEGRAILQAAAG
-360 NLPQVAALLKHLP
+360 GLPQVAALLKHLP
-373 AAQTPINRSAP
+373 VAQAPIGRSAP
-384 FTVNGQSFSVP
+384 FSINGQNFNVP
-395 LGSLTGSTA
+395 LGSLTGATS

-414 RLDHN
+414 RVDHN
-419 LSSNHI
+419 LNSNHI
-425 LTARYLFSDSDTGGT
+425 ITGRYLFSDSDTGGT

-448 TTQNVNRQQTLALSH
+448 TTSNVARQQTLAFSH

-470 VVNELRVGY
+470 VVNEVRVGY

-493 EEIPSLEISELGL
+493 EEIPSIEISELGL

-531 IYQIQDNLAWSKGN
+531 IYQIQDNLSWHMGN
-545 HAIKLGTNIIENR
+545 HSIKLGTNIIENR

-564 PTIRGLLRYATL
+564 PTIRGLLRYTSL
-576 DAFVNDFAQAANINK
+576 NSFVNDFAEAANINK

-600 NYNWF
+600 NYNWW
-605 DVHFYAQDEWK
+605 DVHFYGQDEWK

-635 TLSLLESN
+635 TLSLLPAN
-643 ERIVN
+643 ERIVQ
-648 LAGGDSRFALQPVP
+648 LAGGDPRFAMNPVP
-662 KVDKNNFQPRL
+662 KIDTNNFQPRF

-683 DGILGFITGGDKL
+683 DGMLGFLTGGDKL
-696 VFRGGYAVTHD
+696 VFRGGYAVTND

-721 PFVAAVSLPTDSNFA
+721 PFVAAVSLPANTTFA
-736 GAASVS
+736 GAASVPQ
-742 DAFTRLPNV
+742 AFARLPGV
-751 SNAGVNPNTFTRTI
+751 SNAGVNPNEFTRTV
-765 VGEDFRSPY
+765 VGSDFRSPY

-815 ETLSPAICNPT
+815 DVLSPNTCNPT
-826 FTGPNADSCRVDR
+826 FTGPNADSCRVNR

-848 NAASSIYHSMQASM
+848 NAASSIYHSLQASM

-902 FNRSSDRARSTYDRP
+902 YNRSSDRGRSTYDRP

-923 FVYELP
+923 FVYEFP
-929 WFQNQSGFKGH
+929 WFQDQTGLKGRV
-940 LLGGW
+940 LGGW
-945 QINGF
+945 QVNGF

-958 FTVLNGSDPAGTLSG
+958 FTVLNGSDPAGALSG
-973 INTLVGDAIRP
+973 INSLVGDAIRP
-984 NVFTNLDV
+984 NLNTSLQLG
-992 SRMTVSEL
+992 SMTLPEVLAAGGASL
-1000 FGIDQGLRAQAILR
+1000 FQRIT
-1014 AQQIF
+1014 AQQ
-1019 ASLANPQPGPL
+1019 
-1030 PGPPLPFTL
+1030 
-1039 FTAPQGRIVPGP
+1039 
-1051 NNTLRVEVD
+1051 
-1060 FLGLPTGRVGNAGRN
+1060 RVGNAGRN

-1082 NNVDIGIFKNTRIGE
+1082 NNLDLGIFKNTRIGE
-1097 NQRIQFRAEFN
+1097 NQRLQLRAEFN

-1120 GRANSANF
+1120 GRVNSSAF
-1128 LNQWGTNGGNRRIV
+1128 LNQWSTNGGNRRIV
-1142 LGVRYIF
+1142 IGLRYIF

>member
-1 MKATRLVSFLM
+1 MKATRFLPF
-12 TLLLS
+12 LIAALLS
-17 SAVVAFGQTTGTIS
+17 SSIVAFGQTTGRIS

-38 GAVIPSATVTA
+38 GAVISNATVTA
-49 RNIDRNISRTMQ
+49 RNTQTNIAHDRQ
-61 TGSEG
+61 TGEDG
-66 HYRFENLPVGPYEVS
+66 QYRFENLPVGPYEVT
-81 VEATGFSKYVQ
+81 VQATGFAKYVQ
-92 TGITLILNQNAV
+92 SGITLILNQNAV
-104 VDVSMKTGGVQEIVT
+104 VDVSLKPGGVQEVVN

-173 FAAGISYSSN
+173 FSAGINYSSN

-203 VAGAAQPLNNPDVIQ
+203 VAGAAQPLNNPDLIQ

-245 GTNAYHGSLF
+245 GTNNFHGSLF
-255 WFHNGNALN
+255 WFHNSNALN
-264 ACSNTDKRAGFCNSA
+264 ACSNTDKRAGFCNPDA
-279 SPNPSRQHAPFRIE
+279 TLESRRHAPFRIE
-293 NQIGGT
+293 NQMGGT
-299 IGGPLHLPRFG
+299 FGGPLHLPRFG

-319 QDRTF
+319 ANRTF

-347 TAEGRQILQAAAG
+347 TEAGRQILATAAG
-360 NLPQVAALLKHLP
+360 HLPQVQALLNHLP
-373 AAQTPINRSAP
+373 AAQSPINQSAS
-384 FTVNGQSFSVP
+384 FTVGGQTFSVP

-414 RLDHN
+414 RVDHN
-419 LSSNHI
+419 FSSNHQ
-425 LTARYLFSDSDTGGT
+425 LTGRYLFSDSDTGGT
-440 GQATPPGL
+440 GQATPVGL
-448 TTQNVNRQQTLALSH
+448 TTQNVARVQTVSLAH
-463 VGTFSPT
+463 TGTFSPT

-479 QRFATVTSASDPVS
+479 QRFATVTSATNPIS
-493 EEIPSLEISELGL
+493 EEIPSIEISQLGL
-506 TGFNAANSR
+506 IGFNAAASR

-531 IYQIQDNLAWSKGN
+531 IYQIQDNLSWTTGN
-545 HAIKLGTNIIENR
+545 HAIKVGTNIIENR

-576 DAFVNDFAQAANINK
+576 DAFVNDFAEAANINK

-605 DVHFYAQDEWK
+605 DVHLYAQDEWK

-635 TLSLLESN
+635 TLSLLEAN
-643 ERIVN
+643 ERIVQI
-648 LAGGDSRFALQPVP
+648 AGGDTRFGLSPVP
-662 KVDKNNFQPRL
+662 KVDKNNFQPRF

-683 DGILGFITGGDKL
+683 DGILGFLTGGDKL
-696 VFRGGYAVTHD
+696 VIRGGYAVTHD

-721 PFVAAVSLPTDSNFA
+721 PFVAAVSLAADSTFNDA
-736 GAASVS
+736 VSVS
-742 DAFTRLPNV
+742 NAFTRLPNV
-751 SNAGVNPNTFTRTI
+751 SNAGVDPNSFTRTI

-803 LFQTLDGNPRRL
+803 LFQTLDGNPRLPGCTPTTTNNCR
-815 ETLSPAICNPT
+815 ANPT
-826 FTGPNADSCRVDR
+826 Q
-839 SAAVVRLRA
+839 AVIRLRA

-862 EKRLSRGFSA
+862 EKRLSRGVSA

-879 SFIDSASEI
+879 SFIDTASEI

-929 WFQNQSGFKGH
+929 WFQEQRGFKGH

-945 QINGF
+945 QLNGF

-958 FTVLNGSDPAGTLSG
+958 FTVLNGSDPAGALSG

-984 NVFTNLDV
+984 NLATGQPL
-992 SRMTVSEL
+992 STMTIPEIIAA
-1000 FGIDQGLRAQAILR
+1000 GG
-1014 AQQIF
+1014 
-1019 ASLANPQPGPL
+1019 ASLFQRI
-1030 PGPPLPFTL
+1030 
-1039 FTAPQGRIVPGP
+1039 TAAQ
-1051 NNTLRVEVD
+1051 
-1060 FLGLPTGRVGNAGRN
+1060 RVGNAGRN

-1082 NNVDIGIFKNTRIGE
+1082 NNVDLGIFKNTTIGE
-1097 NQRIQFRAEFN
+1097 NHRLQFRAEFN

-1120 GRANSANF
+1120 GRVNSANF
-1128 LNQWGTNGGNRRIV
+1128 LNEWGTNGGNRRIV

>member
-1 MKATRLVSFLM
+1 MKTSCLLALFLAV
-12 TLLLS
+12 LLS
-17 SAVVAFGQTTGTIS
+17 SSVVALGQTMGTIS

-38 GAVIPSATVTA
+38 GAVITNAMVTA
-49 RNIDRNISRTMQ
+49 RNTERNISRNLQ
-61 TGSEG
+61 TGSDG
-66 HYRFENLPVGPYEVS
+66 NYRFENLPVGPYEVS

-92 TGITLILNQNAV
+92 SGITLVLNQNAV
-104 VDVSMKTGGVQEIVT
+104 VDVSMKPGGVQEVVN

-154 LAVALSAPGVS
+154 LNIALSAPGVS

-173 FAAGISYSSN
+173 FANGVSYSSN

-203 VAGAAQPLNNPDVIQ
+203 VAGAAQPLNNPDLIQ

-235 SSVFNAITKA
+235 SSIFNAITKA
-245 GTNAYHGSLF
+245 GTNNYHGSVF
-255 WFHNGNALN
+255 WFHNSNALN
-264 ACSNTDKRAGFCNSA
+264 ACSNTDKRAGFCNENA
-279 SPNPSRQHAPFRIE
+279 TNPSLQHAPFRIE

-299 IGGPLHLPRFG
+299 FGGPLHLPRFG
-310 EGGPTYISG
+310 EGGPSYISG
-319 QDRTF
+319 RNRTF

-347 TAEGRQILQAAAG
+347 TAAGRAILQQAAG

-373 AAQTPINRSAP
+373 AAQQPIGKNAT
-384 FTVNGQSFSVP
+384 FTLNGQQFTVP
-395 LGSLTGSTA
+395 LGSLTGASS
-404 FFFDNHQASF
+404 FFFDNHQTSL
-414 RLDHN
+414 RVDHN
-419 LSSNHI
+419 FNSNH
-425 LTARYLFSDSDTGGT
+425 LFTARYLFSDSDTGGT
-440 GQATPPGL
+440 GQVTPPGL
-448 TTQNVNRQQTLALSH
+448 TTANLARQQTFAVSH

-470 VVNELRVGY
+470 VVNELRLGY
-479 QRFATVTSASDPVS
+479 QRFATTTSASDPVS

-506 TGFNAANSR
+506 IGFNAANSR

-531 IYQIQDNLAWSKGN
+531 IYQIQDNFSWTHGN
-545 HAIKLGTNIIENR
+545 HAFKAGTNIIQNR

-576 DAFVNDFAQAANINK
+576 NSFVNDFAEAANINK

-605 DVHFYAQDEWK
+605 DVHFYGQDEWK
-616 IRPNFSLTYG
+616 IRPNFALTYG

-635 TLSLLESN
+635 TLSLLPAN
-643 ERIVN
+643 ERIVSV
-648 LAGGDSRFALQPVP
+648 AGGDPRFAWTPVP
-662 KVDKNNFQPRL
+662 KHDKNNFQPRI

-683 DGILGFITGGDKL
+683 DGVLGFITGGDKL

-721 PFVAAVSLPTDSNFA
+721 PFVAAVSLPANVNFA
-736 GAASVS
+736 GAASVPN
-742 DAFTRLPNV
+742 AFTRLPNV
-751 SNAGVNPNTFTRTI
+751 SNAGVNPNEFTRTI

-792 RLGYVGSKGSA
+792 RLGYVGSKGTG

-815 ETLSPAICNPT
+815 NTLAPNTCTPT
-826 FTGPNADSCRVDR
+826 FTGPNADSCRVNKTG
-839 SAAVVRLRA
+839 AVVRLRA
-848 NAASSIYHSMQASM
+848 NAASSIYHSLQASM

-879 SFIDSASEI
+879 SFIDTASEV

-902 FNRSSDRARSTYDRP
+902 FNRSADRGRSTYDRP

-929 WFQNQSGFKGH
+929 WFQNQVGMKGH

-958 FTVLNGSDPAGTLSG
+958 FTVLNGSDPAGALSG

-984 NVFTNLDV
+984 NLNTNLPL
-992 SRMTVSEL
+992 STMTVPEIMAAGGSSL
-1000 FGIDQGLRAQAILR
+1000 FQRITAAQ
-1014 AQQIF
+1014 
-1019 ASLANPQPGPL
+1019 
-1030 PGPPLPFTL
+1030 
-1039 FTAPQGRIVPGP
+1039 
-1051 NNTLRVEVD
+1051 
-1060 FLGLPTGRVGNAGRN
+1060 RVGSAGRN

-1082 NNVDIGIFKNTRIGE
+1082 NNLDLGIFKNTSIGE
-1097 NQRIQFRAEFN
+1097 NQRLQFRAEFN

-1120 GRANSANF
+1120 GRVNSSNF

>member
-1 MKATRLVSFLM
+1 MKATRFLPF
-12 TLLLS
+12 LIAVLLS
-17 SAVVAFGQTTGTIS
+17 SSVVTFGQTSARLS

-38 GAVIPSATVTA
+38 GAVLPNATVTV
-49 RNIDRNISRTMQ
+49 RNTQTNISHERQ
-61 TGSEG
+61 SGEDG
-66 HYRFENLPVGPYEVS
+66 QYRFESLPVGPYEVT
-81 VEATGFSKYVQ
+81 VQATGFSKYVQ
-92 TGITLILNQNAV
+92 SGITLVLNQSAV
-104 VDVSMKTGGVQEIVT
+104 VDVSLKAGGVQEVVN

-154 LAVALSAPGVS
+154 LGVALSAPGVS

-203 VAGAAQPLNNPDVIQ
+203 VAGAAQPLNNPDLIQ

-245 GTNAYHGSLF
+245 GSNNYHGSLF
-255 WFHNGNALN
+255 WFHNSNALN
-264 ACSNTDKRAGFCNSA
+264 ACSNTDKRAGFCNPSA
-279 SPNPSRQHAPFRIE
+279 TLASRQHAPFRIE
-293 NQIGGT
+293 NQMGGT
-299 IGGPLHLPRFG
+299 FGGPLHLPRFG
-310 EGGPTYISG
+310 EGGPAIINGTN
-319 QDRTF
+319 RTF

-341 TLNGAP
+341 TLNGAI
-347 TAEGRQILQAAAG
+347 TGAGRAVLAAAAG
-360 NLPQVAALLKHLP
+360 DLPHVQALLNHLP
-373 AAQTPINRSAP
+373 VAQSPISATAK
-384 FTVNGQSFSVP
+384 FTRNGQEFTVP

-414 RLDHN
+414 RADHN
-419 LSSNHI
+419 FNSNHQ
-425 LTARYLFSDSDTGGT
+425 LTGRYLFSDSDTGGT

-448 TTQNVNRQQTLALSH
+448 TTQNVARVQTLSLAH
-463 VGTFSPT
+463 MGTFSPT
-470 VVNELRVGY
+470 VVNELRLGY
-479 QRFATVTSASDPVS
+479 QRFATVTAASDPRS
-493 EEIPSLEISELGL
+493 EEIPSIEISELGL
-506 TGFNAANSR
+506 TGFNAAASR

-531 IYQIQDNLAWSKGN
+531 IYQIQDNLSWTTGN
-545 HAIKLGTNIIENR
+545 HAIKVGTNIIENR

-576 DAFVNDFAQAANINK
+576 DAFVNDFAEAANINK

-600 NYNWF
+600 NYNWW
-605 DVHFYAQDEWK
+605 DVHFYGQDEWK

-635 TLSLLESN
+635 TLSLLAAN
-643 ERIVN
+643 ERIVQI
-648 LAGGDSRFALQPVP
+648 AGNDSRFALTPVP
-662 KVDKNNFQPRL
+662 KIDKNNFQPRL
-673 GFNWNPRTDP
+673 GFNWNPRTES

-696 VFRGGYAVTHD
+696 VIRGGYAVTHD

-721 PFVAAVSLPTDSNFA
+721 PFVAAVSLPTVTGTPFGTA
-736 GAASVS
+736 VP

-751 SNAGVNPNTFTRTI
+751 SNAGVDPNSFTRTI

-774 YQSFSFEAQRELG
+774 YQSFSFEAQREYG
-787 TNVVF
+787 PNVVF
-792 RLGYVGSKGSA
+792 RLGYVGSKGQA
-803 LFQTLDGNPRRL
+803 LFQTLDGNPRLPGCAPTTTNNCR
-815 ETLSPAICNPT
+815 ANP
-826 FTGPNADSCRVDR
+826 SQ
-839 SAAVVRLRA
+839 AVIRLRA
-848 NAASSIYHSMQASM
+848 NAAASIYHSMQASM
-862 EKRLSRGFSA
+862 EKRLSRGVSA

-879 SFIDSASEI
+879 SFIDTASEI

-902 FNRSSDRARSTYDRP
+902 FNRNADRARSTYDRP

-929 WFQNQSGFKGH
+929 WFQTQTGWKGH
-940 LLGGW
+940 VLGGW
-945 QINGF
+945 QVNGF

-958 FTVLNGSDPAGTLSG
+958 FTVLNGSDPAGALSG

-984 NVFTNLDV
+984 NLATNQPLAN
-992 SRMTVSEL
+992 MTVPEIIAA
-1000 FGIDQGLRAQAILR
+1000 GG
-1014 AQQIF
+1014 
-1019 ASLANPQPGPL
+1019 ASLFQRI
-1030 PGPPLPFTL
+1030 
-1039 FTAPQGRIVPGP
+1039 TAAQ
-1051 NNTLRVEVD
+1051 
-1060 FLGLPTGRVGNAGRN
+1060 RVGNAGRN

-1082 NNVDIGIFKNTRIGE
+1082 NNVDLGIFKNTSIGE

-1120 GRANSANF
+1120 GRVNSANF

>member
-1 MKATRLVSFLM
+1 MKATRYLPLFLAVV
-12 TLLLS
+12 LS
-17 SAVVAFGQTTGTIS
+17 SSVVAFGQTTGTIS

-38 GAVIPSATVTA
+38 GAVITNATVTA
-49 RNIDRNISRTMQ
+49 RNTERNISRNLQ
-61 TGSEG
+61 TGSDG
-66 HYRFENLPVGPYEVS
+66 NYRFENLPVGPYEVS

-92 TGITLILNQNAV
+92 SGITLVLNQNAV
-104 VDVSMKTGGVQEIVT
+104 VDVSMKPGGVQEVVN

-245 GTNAYHGSLF
+245 GTNNYHGSLF

-264 ACSNTDKRAGFCNSA
+264 ACSNTDKRAGFCNA
-279 SPNPSRQHAPFRIE
+279 NATDASRQHAPFRIE

-299 IGGPLHLPRFG
+299 VGGPLHLPRFG
-310 EGGPTYISG
+310 EGGPGYISG
-319 QDRTF
+319 TNRTF

-347 TAEGRQILQAAAG
+347 TAEGRAILQAAAG
-360 NLPQVAALLKHLP
+360 NLPHVAALLKHLP
-373 AAQTPINRSAP
+373 AAQQPIGKSAP
-384 FTVNGQSFSVP
+384 FTFNGQNFNVP
-395 LGSLTGSTA
+395 LGSLTGATS

-414 RLDHN
+414 RVDHN
-419 LSSNHI
+419 FNSNH
-425 LTARYLFSDSDTGGT
+425 LFTARYLFSDSDTGGT

-448 TTQNVNRQQTLALSH
+448 TTSNVARQQTLAVSH
-463 VGTFSPT
+463 IGTFSPA
-470 VVNELRVGY
+470 VVNEVRVGY

-506 TGFNAANSR
+506 IGFNAANSR

-531 IYQIQDNLAWSKGN
+531 IYQIQDNLAWNRGN
-545 HAIKLGTNIIENR
+545 HAIKLGTNIVENR
-558 IQSFFF
+558 IQSFFV

-576 DAFVNDFAQAANINK
+576 NAFVNDFAEAANINK

-605 DVHFYAQDEWK
+605 DVHFYGQDEWK
-616 IRPNFSLTYG
+616 IRPNFALTYG

-635 TLSLLESN
+635 TLSLLPAN
-643 ERIVN
+643 ERIVGV
-648 LAGGDSRFALQPVP
+648 AGGDQRFAMQPVP
-662 KVDKNNFQPRL
+662 KIDKNNFQPRL

-683 DGILGFITGGDKL
+683 DGILGAITGGDKL

-721 PFVAAVSLPTDSNFA
+721 PFIAAVSLPANVTFA
-736 GAASVS
+736 GAASVPN
-742 DAFTRLPNV
+742 AFTRLPGI
-751 SNAGVNPNTFTRTI
+751 SNAGVNPNEFTRTI

-787 TNVVF
+787 TNVVV
-792 RLGYVGSKGSA
+792 RLGYVGSKGTG

-815 ETLSPAICNPT
+815 ETLAPNTCNPT
-826 FTGPNADSCRVDR
+826 FTGANPDSCRVNR
-839 SAAVVRLRA
+839 AAAVVRLRA
-848 NAASSIYHSMQASM
+848 NAASSIYHSLQAST
-862 EKRLSRGFSA
+862 EKRLSNGFSA

-879 SFIDSASEI
+879 SFIDTASEV

-902 FNRSSDRARSTYDRP
+902 FNRSSDRGRSTYDRP

-945 QINGF
+945 QVNGF

-958 FTVLNGSDPAGTLSG
+958 FTVLNGSDPAGALSG

-984 NVFTNLDV
+984 NLNTNIAL
-992 SRMTVSEL
+992 SGMTVPE
-1000 FGIDQGLRAQAILR
+1000 IL
-1014 AQQIF
+1014 AAGG
-1019 ASLANPQPGPL
+1019 ASLFQRI
-1030 PGPPLPFTL
+1030 
-1039 FTAPQGRIVPGP
+1039 TAAQ
-1051 NNTLRVEVD
+1051 
-1060 FLGLPTGRVGNAGRN
+1060 RVGNAGRN

-1082 NNVDIGIFKNTRIGE
+1082 NNLDLGIFKNTSIGE
-1097 NQRIQFRAEFN
+1097 NQRLQFRAEFN

-1120 GRANSANF
+1120 GRVNSSNF

>member
-1 MKATRLVSFLM
+1 MKVTRLLPLALAFL
-12 TLLLS
+12 LCS
-17 SAVVAFGQTTGTIS
+17 SVVALGQTTGTIS

-38 GAVIPSATVTA
+38 GATIPNATVIA
-49 RNIDRNISRTMQ
+49 RNIERNISRTLQ
-61 TGSEG
+61 TSGDG
-66 HYRFENLPVGPYEVS
+66 KYRFENMPVGPYEVS

-92 TGITLILNQNAV
+92 QGITLILNQNAV
-104 VDVSMKTGGVQEIVT
+104 VDVSMKAGGVQEIVT

-173 FAAGISYSSN
+173 FASGISYSSN

-203 VAGAAQPLNNPDVIQ
+203 VAGAAQPLNNPDLIQ

-245 GTNAYHGSLF
+245 GTNNYHGSLF

-264 ACSNTDKRAGFCNSA
+264 SCSNTDKRAGFCNANST
-279 SPNPSRQHAPFRIE
+279 NPSQQHAPFRIE

-299 IGGPLHLPRFG
+299 FGGPLLLPRFG
-310 EGGPTYISG
+310 EGGRSIIDG
-319 QDRTF
+319 HDRTF
-324 FFGSYQR
+324 FFTSYQR

-347 TAEGRQILQAAAG
+347 TAEGRAILQAAAG
-360 NLPQVAALLKHLP
+360 GLPHVAALLKHLP
-373 AAQTPINRSAP
+373 VAQAPIGRSAP
-384 FTVNGQSFSVP
+384 FTINGQNFNVP

-425 LTARYLFSDSDTGGT
+425 ITGRYLYSDSDTGGT

-448 TTQNVNRQQTLALSH
+448 TTSNVARQQTLSLSH

-470 VVNELRVGY
+470 VVNEVRVGY

-531 IYQIQDNLAWSKGN
+531 IYQIQDNLAWTRGN

-576 DAFVNDFAQAANINK
+576 NAFVNDFAEAANINK

-616 IRPNFSLTYG
+616 IKPNFSLTYG

-635 TLSLLESN
+635 TLSLLPAN
-643 ERIVN
+643 ERIIA
-648 LAGGDSRFALQPVP
+648 LAGGDQRFALQPQP
-662 KVDKNNFQPRL
+662 KIDKNNFQPRI
-673 GFNWNPRTDP
+673 GFNWNPRTDA

-721 PFVAAVSLPTDSNFA
+721 PFVAAVSLPANATFA
-736 GAASVS
+736 GAASVPQ
-742 DAFTRLPNV
+742 AFATLPGV

-774 YQSFSFEAQRELG
+774 YQSFSFEMQRELG

-815 ETLSPAICNPT
+815 ETLTPNVCNPT
-826 FTGPNADSCRVDR
+826 FTGANPDSCRVDR
-839 SAAVVRLRA
+839 RAAVVRLRA
-848 NAASSIYHSMQASM
+848 NAAASIYHSLQASM
-862 EKRLSRGFSA
+862 EKRLSRGVSA

-923 FVYELP
+923 FVYEFP
-929 WFQNQSGFKGH
+929 WFQDQQGWKGH
-940 LLGGW
+940 VLGGW
-945 QINGF
+945 QVNGF

-958 FTVLNGSDPAGTLSG
+958 FTVLNGSDPAGALSG
-973 INTLVGDAIRP
+973 INSLVGDAIRP
-984 NVFTNLDV
+984 NLNTNLALGG
-992 SRMTVSEL
+992 MTIPEL
-1000 FGIDQGLRAQAILR
+1000 LAAGG
-1014 AQQIF
+1014 
-1019 ASLANPQPGPL
+1019 ASLFQRI
-1030 PGPPLPFTL
+1030 
-1039 FTAPQGRIVPGP
+1039 TAAQ
-1051 NNTLRVEVD
+1051 
-1060 FLGLPTGRVGNAGRN
+1060 RVGNAGRN

-1082 NNVDIGIFKNTRIGE
+1082 NNVDVGIFKNTRIGE

-1120 GRANSANF
+1120 GRVNSSAF
-1128 LNQWGTNGGNRRIV
+1128 LNQWATSGGNRRIV
-1142 LGVRYIF
+1142 LGLRYIF

>member
-1 MKATRLVSFLM
+1 MKGTRVLP
-12 TLLLS
+12 LLIAVLLAS
-17 SAVVAFGQTTGTIS
+17 SVLAFGQTTARIS

-38 GAVIPSATVTA
+38 NAVIANANVTA
-49 RNIDRNISRTMQ
+49 RNTQTNITHERQ
-61 TGSEG
+61 TGEDG
-66 HYRFENLPVGPYEVS
+66 QYRFDNLPVGPYEVT
-81 VEATGFSKYVQ
+81 VQATGFAKYVQ
-92 TGITLILNQNAV
+92 TGITLVLNQAAV
-104 VDVSMKTGGVQEIVT
+104 VDVSMKAGGVQEVVN

-125 IINTSN
+125 IINMSN

-173 FAAGISYSSN
+173 FANGISYSSN

-203 VAGAAQPLNNPDVIQ
+203 VAGAAQPLNNPDLIQ

-245 GTNAYHGSLF
+245 GTNNYHGSLF

-264 ACSNTDKRAGFCNSA
+264 ACSNTDKRAGFCN
-279 SPNPSRQHAPFRIE
+279 PNATLESRRHAPFRIE
-293 NQIGGT
+293 NQMGGT
-299 IGGPLHLPRFG
+299 FGGPLHLPRFG
-310 EGGPTYISG
+310 EGGPAIISG
-319 QDRTF
+319 ANRTF

-341 TLNGAP
+341 TLNGAL
-347 TAEGRQILQAAAG
+347 TAQGRATLAAAAG
-360 NLPQVAALLKHLP
+360 HLPQVQALLNHLP
-373 AAQTPINRSAP
+373 AAQTPINQTASFNFGGQN
-384 FTVNGQSFSVP
+384 FTVP

-414 RLDHN
+414 RVDHN
-419 LSSNHI
+419 FNSNHQ
-425 LTARYLFSDSDTGGT
+425 LTGRYLFSDSDTGGT

-448 TTQNVNRQQTLALSH
+448 TTKNVQRVQTVSLAH

-470 VVNELRVGY
+470 VVNELRLGY
-479 QRFATVTSASDPVS
+479 QRFATVTSASDPRS
-493 EEIPSLEISELGL
+493 EEIPSIEISELGL

-531 IYQIQDNLAWSKGN
+531 IYQIQDNLSWTTGN
-545 HAIKLGTNIIENR
+545 HAIKVGTNIIENR

-576 DAFVNDFAQAANINK
+576 NSFVNDFAEAANINK

-605 DVHFYAQDEWK
+605 DVHFYGQDEWK

-635 TLSLLESN
+635 TLSLLTAN
-643 ERIVN
+643 ERIVQT
-648 LAGGDSRFALQPVP
+648 AGGDPRFAMNPVP
-662 KVDKNNFQPRL
+662 KIDKNNFQPRL
-673 GFNWNPRTDP
+673 GFNWNPRTDS

-721 PFVAAVSLPTDSNFA
+721 PFVAAVSLPANVTFA
-736 GAASVS
+736 GAASVPQ
-742 DAFTRLPNV
+742 AFTRLPNV
-751 SNAGVNPNTFTRTI
+751 SNAGVNPNEFTRTV

-787 TNVVF
+787 TNVVV

-815 ETLSPAICNPT
+815 NTLAPNTCTPT
-826 FTGPNADSCRVDR
+826 FTGPNADSCRVNR
-839 SAAVVRLRA
+839 TQAVIRLRA
-848 NAASSIYHSMQASM
+848 NAASSIYHSLQASM
-862 EKRLSRGFSA
+862 EKRLSRGVSA

-879 SFIDSASEI
+879 SFIDTASEI

-902 FNRSSDRARSTYDRP
+902 FNRSSDRGRSTYDRP

-929 WFQNQSGFKGH
+929 WFQEQNGFKGH

-945 QINGF
+945 QVNGF

-958 FTVLNGSDPAGTLSG
+958 FTVLNGSDPAGALAG
-973 INTLVGDAIRP
+973 INSLVGDAIRP
-984 NVFTNLDV
+984 NVATGLPLGG
-992 SRMTVSEL
+992 MTIPEIIAA
-1000 FGIDQGLRAQAILR
+1000 GG
-1014 AQQIF
+1014 
-1019 ASLANPQPGPL
+1019 ASLFQRI
-1030 PGPPLPFTL
+1030 
-1039 FTAPQGRIVPGP
+1039 TAAQ
-1051 NNTLRVEVD
+1051 
-1060 FLGLPTGRVGNAGRN
+1060 RVGNAGRN

-1082 NNVDIGIFKNTRIGE
+1082 NNIDLGIFKNTSIGE

-1120 GRANSANF
+1120 GRVNSSNF

-1142 LGVRYIF
+1142 LGLRYIF

>member
-1 MKATRLVSFLM
+1 MKGTRLLP
-12 TLLLS
+12 LLIAVLLGS
-17 SAVVAFGQTTGTIS
+17 SVVAFGQTTGRIS
-31 GTVTDEK
+31 GTVADEK
-38 GAVIPSATVTA
+38 GAVIANATVTA
-49 RNIDRNISRTMQ
+49 RNTQTNIAHDRQ
-61 TGSEG
+61 TGEDG
-66 HYRFENLPVGPYEVS
+66 QYRFENLPVGPYEVT
-81 VEATGFSKYVQ
+81 VQATGFAKHVQ
-92 TGITLILNQNAV
+92 TGITLILNQNAI
-104 VDVSMKTGGVQEIVT
+104 VDVAMKTGGVQEVVN

-125 IINTSN
+125 LINQSN

-165 QLGAGQTG
+165 QLGTGQTG

-203 VAGAAQPLNNPDVIQ
+203 VAGAAQPLNNPDLIQ

-235 SSVFNAITKA
+235 SSVFNAITKS
-245 GTNAYHGSLF
+245 GTNNYHGSLF
-255 WFHNGNALN
+255 WFHNSNALN
-264 ACSNTDKRAGFCNSA
+264 ACSNTDKRAGFCNPDA
-279 SPNPSRQHAPFRIE
+279 TVQSRTHAPFRIE

-299 IGGPLHLPRFG
+299 FGGPLHLPRFG

-319 QDRTF
+319 ANRTF

-347 TAEGRQILQAAAG
+347 TEAGRQILAAAAG
-360 NLPQVAALLKHLP
+360 HLPQVQALLRHLP
-373 AAQTPINRSAP
+373 AAQAPINQTAS
-384 FTVNGQSFSVP
+384 FTLNGQNFTVP

-404 FFFDNHQASF
+404 FFFDNHQASL
-414 RLDHN
+414 RVDHN
-419 LSSNHI
+419 FNSNHQI
-425 LTARYLFSDSDTGGT
+425 TGRYLFSDSDTGGT
-440 GQATPPGL
+440 GQATPTGL
-448 TTQNVNRQQTLALSH
+448 TTESPSRVQTVALSH

-479 QRFATVTSASDPVS
+479 QRFATITNASDPRS
-493 EEIPSLEISELGL
+493 EEIPSIEISQLGL
-506 TGFNAANSR
+506 IGFNAAASR

-531 IYQIQDNLAWSKGN
+531 IYQIQDNLSWLHGN
-545 HAIKLGTNIIENR
+545 HAFKFGTNIVENR

-576 DAFVNDFAQAANINK
+576 NSFVNDFAEAANINK

-605 DVHFYAQDEWK
+605 DVHFYGQDEWK
-616 IRPNFSLTYG
+616 IRPNFSVTFG

-643 ERIVN
+643 ERIVQ
-648 LAGGDSRFALQPVP
+648 LAGGDARFAFAPEP
-662 KVDKNNFQPRL
+662 KIDKNNFQPRI
-673 GFNWNPRTDP
+673 GFNWNPRTNP
-683 DGILGFITGGDKL
+683 DGILGFVTGGDKL
-696 VFRGGYAVTHD
+696 VFRGGYAITHD

-721 PFVAAVSLPTDSNFA
+721 PFVAAVSLPANVTFA
-736 GAASVS
+736 GAASVPN
-742 DAFTRLPNV
+742 AFTRLPNV
-751 SNAGVNPNTFTRTI
+751 SNAGVNPAEFTRTI

-787 TNVVF
+787 PNVVF

-815 ETLSPAICNPT
+815 DTLTPNTCTPT
-826 FTGPNADSCRVDR
+826 FTGPNADSCRVNR

-848 NAASSIYHSMQASM
+848 NAASSMYHSLQASM

-879 SFIDSASEI
+879 SFIDTASEI

-902 FNRSSDRARSTYDRP
+902 FNRSTDRGRSTYDRP

-929 WFQNQSGFKGH
+929 WFQEQNGFKGH

-945 QINGF
+945 QLNGF

-958 FTVLNGSDPAGTLSG
+958 FTVLNGSDPAGALAG

-984 NVFTNLDV
+984 NLATNLPLGG
-992 SRMTVSEL
+992 MTVPEILAAGGGSL
-1000 FGIDQGLRAQAILR
+1000 FQRITAAQ
-1014 AQQIF
+1014 
-1019 ASLANPQPGPL
+1019 
-1030 PGPPLPFTL
+1030 
-1039 FTAPQGRIVPGP
+1039 
-1051 NNTLRVEVD
+1051 
-1060 FLGLPTGRVGNAGRN
+1060 RVGNAGRN

-1082 NNVDIGIFKNTRIGE
+1082 NNVDLGIFKNTSIGE

-1120 GRANSANF
+1120 GRVNSANF

>member
-1 MKATRLVSFLM
+1 MKALRLLPLLLAV
-12 TLLLS
+12 LLS
-17 SAVVAFGQTTGTIS
+17 SSVVVWGQTTGTIA

-38 GAVIPSATVTA
+38 AAVIANASVTA
-49 RNIDRNISRTMQ
+49 RNVERNISRTLQ
-61 TGSEG
+61 TGSDG
-66 HYRFENLPVGPYEVS
+66 NYRFENLPVGPYEIT

-104 VDVSMKTGGVQEIVT
+104 VDVSMKTGGVQEVVN

-165 QLGAGQTG
+165 QLGSGQTG
-173 FAAGISYSSN
+173 FASGISYSSN

-203 VAGAAQPLNNPDVIQ
+203 VAGAAQPLNNPDLIQ

-245 GTNAYHGSLF
+245 GTNNYHGSLF
-255 WFHNGNALN
+255 WFHNSNALN
-264 ACSNTDKRAGFCNSA
+264 ACSNTDKSAGFCNANST
-279 SPNPSRQHAPFRIE
+279 NPSRRHAPFRIE

-299 IGGPLHLPRFG
+299 FGGPLHLPRFG
-310 EGGPTYISG
+310 EGGPAIINGTN
-319 QDRTF
+319 RTF

-331 WSDRQLGSGT
+331 WSDRQLGSGF

-347 TAEGRQILQAAAG
+347 TAAGRAILQSAAG
-360 NLPQVAALLKHLP
+360 NRPQVAALLKHLP
-373 AAQTPINRSAP
+373 AAQTPINQTAT
-384 FTVNGQSFSVP
+384 FTANGQSFQVP
-395 LGSLTGSTA
+395 LGSFTGSTA

-414 RLDHN
+414 RVDHN
-419 LSSNHI
+419 FNSNHI

-440 GQATPPGL
+440 GQVTPPGL
-448 TTQNVNRQQTLALSH
+448 TTSNVARQQTLSLSH

-470 VVNELRVGY
+470 LVNEVRIGY

-506 TGFNAANSR
+506 TGFNAANNR

-531 IYQIQDNLAWSKGN
+531 IYQFQDNLAWSRGN

-605 DVHFYAQDEWK
+605 DVHLYGQDEWK

-635 TLSLLESN
+635 TLSLLPAN
-643 ERIVN
+643 ERIIAA
-648 LAGGDSRFALQPVP
+648 AGGDPRFAMQPVP
-662 KVDKNNFQPRL
+662 KIDKNNFQPRV

-683 DGILGFITGGDKL
+683 DGIFGFITGGDKL
-696 VFRGGYAVTHD
+696 VFRGGYALTHD

-721 PFVAAVSLPTDSNFA
+721 PFVAAVSLPTDVTFA

-742 DAFTRLPNV
+742 NAFTRLPNV
-751 SNAGVNPNTFTRTI
+751 SNAGVNPSTFTRTI

-787 TNVVF
+787 TNVVV
-792 RLGYVGSKGSA
+792 RLGYVGSKGTA

-815 ETLSPAICNPT
+815 NVPANCVSSAT
-826 FTGPNADSCRVDR
+826 DSCRVNPLGQ
-839 SAAVVRLRA
+839 VIRLRA
-848 NAASSIYHSMQASM
+848 NAASSIYHSLQASM
-862 EKRLSRGFSA
+862 EKRLSRGVSA
-872 GVHYTWS
+872 GVHYTYS
-879 SFIDSASEI
+879 SFIDTASEI
-888 FNPSS
+888 FNPSG

-902 FNRSSDRARSTYDRP
+902 FNRNADRGRSTYDRP

-923 FVYELP
+923 YVFELP
-929 WFQNQSGFKGH
+929 WFQSQTGFKGR

-958 FTVLNGSDPAGTLSG
+958 FTVLNGSDPAGALAG

-984 NVFTNLDV
+984 NVYTNLDV
-992 SRMTVSEL
+992 SSMNVTQL
-1000 FGIDQGLRAQAILR
+1000 FAADQSLRAQAIAQ

-1019 ASLANPQPGPL
+1019 NSIPNANRVAGPL
-1030 PGPPLPFTL
+1030 PGPALPNTL
-1039 FTAPQGRIVPGP
+1039 FTVSRGRIVQNSNG
-1051 NNTLRVEVD
+1051 TFSLVVD
-1060 FLGLPTGRVGNAGRN
+1060 FLGLPSGRVGSAGRN

-1082 NNVDIGIFKNTRIGE
+1082 NNIDIGIFKNTRIGE
-1097 NQRIQFRAEFN
+1097 NQRLQFRAEFN

-1120 GRANSANF
+1120 GRANSSNF

>member
-1 MKATRLVSFLM
+1 MKATRLLPLLLAV
-12 TLLLS
+12 LLS
-17 SAVVAFGQTTGTIS
+17 SSVVALGQTTGTIS
-31 GTVTDEK
+31 GTITDEK
-38 GAVIPSATVTA
+38 GAVIPNASVTA
-49 RNIDRNISRTMQ
+49 RNTERNISRSLT
-61 TGSEG
+61 TGSDG
-66 HYRFENLPVGPYEVS
+66 NYRFENLPVGPYEVV

-104 VDVSMKTGGVQEIVT
+104 VDVSMRPGGVQEVVN

-125 IINTSN
+125 LINTSN

-245 GTNAYHGSLF
+245 GTNAYHGSMF

-264 ACSNTDKRAGFCNSA
+264 ACSNTDKRAGFCNANSTD
-279 SPNPSRQHAPFRIE
+279 PSKRHAPFRIE

-299 IGGPLHLPRFG
+299 LGGPLHLPRFG
-310 EGGPTYISG
+310 EGGPSYISG
-319 QDRTF
+319 RDRTF

-347 TAEGRQILQAAAG
+347 TAEGRQVLQAAAG
-360 NLPQVAALLKHLP
+360 GLPHVAALLKHLP
-373 AAQTPINRSAP
+373 VAQQSINKNAT
-384 FTVNGQSFSVP
+384 FTLNGQNFTVP
-395 LGSLTGSTA
+395 LGSLTGATS

-414 RLDHN
+414 RVDHN
-419 LSSNHI
+419 FTNNHI
-425 LTARYLFSDSDTGGT
+425 LTARYLYSDSDTGGT

-448 TTQNVNRQQTLALSH
+448 TTSNLARQQTLALSH

-470 VVNELRVGY
+470 VVNELRLGY
-479 QRFATVTSASDPVS
+479 QRFNSTTSASDPTS

-506 TGFNAANSR
+506 IGFNAANSR

-531 IYQIQDNLAWSKGN
+531 IYQIQDNLAWTHGN
-545 HAIKLGTNIIENR
+545 HAMKLGTNIIENR

-576 DAFVNDFAQAANINK
+576 NSFVNDFAEAANINK

-605 DVHFYAQDEWK
+605 DVHFYGQDEWK

-635 TLSLLESN
+635 TLSLLPAN
-643 ERIVN
+643 ERIVTI
-648 LAGGDSRFALQPVP
+648 AGGDQRFAMQPVP
-662 KVDKNNFQPRL
+662 KHDKNNFQPRL

-683 DGILGFITGGDKL
+683 DGIFGFITGGDKL

-721 PFVAAVSLPTDSNFA
+721 PYVAAVSLPANVTFA
-736 GAASVS
+736 GAASVPN
-742 DAFTRLPNV
+742 AFTRLPNV
-751 SNAGVNPNTFTRTI
+751 SNAGVNPNEFTRTV

-815 ETLSPAICNPT
+815 NTLTPATCTPT
-826 FTGPNADSCRVDR
+826 FTGPNADSCRVNR
-839 SAAVVRLRA
+839 TAAVVRLRA
-848 NAASSIYHSMQASM
+848 NAASSIYHSLQASM

-902 FNRSSDRARSTYDRP
+902 FNRNSDRARSTYDRP

-929 WFQNQSGFKGH
+929 WFQTQSGWKGH
-940 LLGGW
+940 VLGGW
-945 QINGF
+945 QLNGF

-958 FTVLNGSDPAGTLSG
+958 FTVLNGSDPAGALSG

-984 NVFTNLDV
+984 NLNTNLAL
-992 SRMTVSEL
+992 STMTVPEILAAGGSSL
-1000 FGIDQGLRAQAILR
+1000 FQRITAAQ
-1014 AQQIF
+1014 
-1019 ASLANPQPGPL
+1019 
-1030 PGPPLPFTL
+1030 
-1039 FTAPQGRIVPGP
+1039 
-1051 NNTLRVEVD
+1051 
-1060 FLGLPTGRVGNAGRN
+1060 RVGSAGRN

-1082 NNVDIGIFKNTRIGE
+1082 NNVDLGIFKNTSIGE
-1097 NQRIQFRAEFN
+1097 NQRLQFRAEFN

-1120 GRANSANF
+1120 GRVNSSNF

>member
-1 MKATRLVSFLM
+1 MKTSCLPLFLAV
-12 TLLLS
+12 LLS
-17 SAVVAFGQTTGTIS
+17 SSIVALGQTTGTIS

-38 GAVIPSATVTA
+38 AAVIPNATVTA
-49 RNIDRNISRTMQ
+49 RNLERNISRNLQ
-61 TGSEG
+61 TGSDG
-66 HYRFENLPVGPYEVS
+66 NYRFENLPVGPYEVT
-81 VEATGFSKYVQ
+81 VEAAGFSKYVQ
-92 TGITLILNQNAV
+92 SGITLVLNQNAV
-104 VDVSMKTGGVQEIVT
+104 VDVSMKPGGVQEVVN

-154 LAVALSAPGVS
+154 LNIALSAPGVS

-173 FAAGISYSSN
+173 FANGVSYSSN

-235 SSVFNAITKA
+235 SSIFNAITKA
-245 GTNAYHGSLF
+245 GTNNYHGSVF
-255 WFHNGNALN
+255 WFHNSNALN
-264 ACSNTDKRAGFCNSA
+264 ACSNTDKRAGFCNENST
-279 SPNPSRQHAPFRIE
+279 NPSQQHAPFRIE

-299 IGGPLHLPRFG
+299 FGGPLHLPRFG
-310 EGGPTYISG
+310 EGGPSYISG
-319 QDRTF
+319 RNRTF

-347 TAEGRQILQAAAG
+347 TAAGRAILQQAAG

-373 AAQTPINRSAP
+373 AAQQPINKNAT
-384 FTVNGQSFSVP
+384 FTLNGQQFTVP
-395 LGSLTGSTA
+395 LGSLTGASS
-404 FFFDNHQASF
+404 FFFDNHQASL
-414 RLDHN
+414 RVDHN
-419 LSSNHI
+419 FNSNH
-425 LTARYLFSDSDTGGT
+425 LFTARYLYSDSDTGGT
-440 GQATPPGL
+440 GQVTPSGL
-448 TTQNVNRQQTLALSH
+448 TTSNVARQQTFAVSH

-470 VVNELRVGY
+470 LVNELRLGY

-506 TGFNAANSR
+506 IGFNAANSR

-531 IYQIQDNLAWSKGN
+531 IYQIQDNLAWTNGN
-545 HAIKLGTNIIENR
+545 HAFKAGTNIIQNR

-576 DAFVNDFAQAANINK
+576 NSFVNDFAEAANINK

-605 DVHFYAQDEWK
+605 DVHFYGQDEWK
-616 IRPNFSLTYG
+616 IRPNFALTYG

-635 TLSLLESN
+635 TLSLLPAN
-643 ERIVN
+643 ERIVSVAN
-648 LAGGDSRFALQPVP
+648 GDPRFAWTPVP
-662 KVDKNNFQPRL
+662 KHDKNNFQPRL

-683 DGILGFITGGDKL
+683 DGVLGFVTGGDKL

-721 PFVAAVSLPTDSNFA
+721 PFVAAVSLPANVNFA
-736 GAASVS
+736 GAASVPN
-742 DAFTRLPNV
+742 AFTRLPNV
-751 SNAGVNPNTFTRTI
+751 SNAGVNPNEFTRTI
-765 VGEDFRSPY
+765 VGQDFRSPY

-792 RLGYVGSKGSA
+792 RLGYVGSKGTG

-815 ETLSPAICNPT
+815 ETLSPNTCTPT
-826 FTGPNADSCRVDR
+826 FTGPNADSCRVNKTG
-839 SAAVVRLRA
+839 AVVRLRA

-879 SFIDSASEI
+879 SFIDTASEV

-902 FNRSSDRARSTYDRP
+902 FNRSSDRGRSTYDRP

-929 WFQNQSGFKGH
+929 WFQNQAGMKGH

-945 QINGF
+945 QVNGF

-958 FTVLNGSDPAGTLSG
+958 FTVLNGSDPAGALSG

-984 NVFTNLDV
+984 NLNTNLPL
-992 SRMTVSEL
+992 STMTVPEIIAAGGSSL
-1000 FGIDQGLRAQAILR
+1000 FQRITAAQ
-1014 AQQIF
+1014 
-1019 ASLANPQPGPL
+1019 
-1030 PGPPLPFTL
+1030 
-1039 FTAPQGRIVPGP
+1039 
-1051 NNTLRVEVD
+1051 
-1060 FLGLPTGRVGNAGRN
+1060 RVGSAGRN

-1082 NNVDIGIFKNTRIGE
+1082 NNLDLGIFKNTSIAE
-1097 NQRIQFRAEFN
+1097 NQRLQFRAEFN

-1120 GRANSANF
+1120 GRVNSSNF

>member
-1 MKATRLVSFLM
+1 MKATRFLPF
-12 TLLLS
+12 LIGVLLS
-17 SAVVAFGQTTGTIS
+17 SSIVAFGQTAARIS

-38 GAVIPSATVTA
+38 GAVIANATVTA
-49 RNIDRNISRTMQ
+49 RNTQTNIAHERQ
-61 TGSEG
+61 TGEDG
-66 HYRFENLPVGPYEVS
+66 QYRFETLPVGPYELTVQ
-81 VEATGFSKYVQ
+81 ATGFSKHVQ
-92 TGITLILNQNAV
+92 TGITLVLNQNAV
-104 VDVSMKTGGVQEIVT
+104 VDVSLKAGGVQEVVN

-125 IINTSN
+125 IINTAN

-165 QLGAGQTG
+165 QLGSGQTG
-173 FAAGISYSSN
+173 FANGISYSSN

-203 VAGAAQPLNNPDVIQ
+203 VAGAAQPLNNPDLIQ

-245 GTNAYHGSLF
+245 GSNNYHGSLF
-255 WFHNGNALN
+255 WFHNSNALN
-264 ACSNTDKRAGFCNSA
+264 ACSNTDKRAGFCN
-279 SPNPSRQHAPFRIE
+279 PNATVESRRHAPFRIE
-293 NQIGGT
+293 NQMGGT
-299 IGGPLHLPRFG
+299 FGGPLHLPRFG
-310 EGGPTYISG
+310 EGGPAIINGTN
-319 QDRTF
+319 RTF

-347 TAEGRQILQAAAG
+347 TAAGRAVLASAAG
-360 NLPQVAALLKHLP
+360 DLPQVQALLNHLP
-373 AAQTPINRSAP
+373 AAQSPISQSAS
-384 FTVNGQSFSVP
+384 FTRNGQTFTVP

-414 RLDHN
+414 RVDHN
-419 LSSNHI
+419 FNSNHQ
-425 LTARYLFSDSDTGGT
+425 LTGRYLFSDSDTGGT

-448 TTQNVNRQQTLALSH
+448 TTQNVARVQTVSLAH

-470 VVNELRVGY
+470 VVNELRLGY
-479 QRFATVTSASDPVS
+479 QRFASVTSASDPKS

-506 TGFNAANSR
+506 IGFNAAASR

-531 IYQIQDNLAWSKGN
+531 IYQIQDNLSWTTGN
-545 HAIKLGTNIIENR
+545 HAIKVGTNIIENR

-576 DAFVNDFAQAANINK
+576 NAFVNDFAEAANINK

-605 DVHFYAQDEWK
+605 DVHFYGQDEWK

-635 TLSLLESN
+635 TLSLLAAN
-643 ERIVN
+643 ERIVAV
-648 LAGGDSRFALQPVP
+648 AGNDSRFAMTPVP
-662 KVDKNNFQPRL
+662 KIDKNNFQPRL
-673 GFNWNPRTDP
+673 GFNWNPRTDT

-696 VFRGGYAVTHD
+696 VIRGGFAVTHD

-721 PFVAAVSLPTDSNFA
+721 PFVAAVSLPASVNFA
-736 GAASVS
+736 GAASVPN
-742 DAFTRLPNV
+742 AFTRLPNV
-751 SNAGVNPNTFTRTI
+751 SNAGVNPNEFTRTV

-787 TNVVF
+787 PNVVF
-792 RLGYVGSKGSA
+792 RLGYVGSKGNA

-815 ETLSPAICNPT
+815 NTLAPNTCTPT
-826 FTGPNADSCRVDR
+826 FTGPNADSCRVNPK
-839 SAAVVRLRA
+839 AAVVRLRA
-848 NAASSIYHSMQASM
+848 NAAQSMYHSLQASM
-862 EKRLSRGFSA
+862 EKRLSRGVSA

-879 SFIDSASEI
+879 SFIDTASEI

-902 FNRSSDRARSTYDRP
+902 FNRSTDRGRSTYDRP

-929 WFQNQSGFKGH
+929 WFQSQDGFKGH

-945 QINGF
+945 QVNGF

-958 FTVLNGSDPAGTLSG
+958 FTVLNGSDPAGALSG

-984 NVFTNLDV
+984 NLATNLPLGG
-992 SRMTVSEL
+992 MTVPEIIAA
-1000 FGIDQGLRAQAILR
+1000 GG
-1014 AQQIF
+1014 
-1019 ASLANPQPGPL
+1019 ASLFQRI
-1030 PGPPLPFTL
+1030 
-1039 FTAPQGRIVPGP
+1039 TAAQ
-1051 NNTLRVEVD
+1051 
-1060 FLGLPTGRVGNAGRN
+1060 RVGNAGRN

-1082 NNVDIGIFKNTRIGE
+1082 NNVDLGIFKNTSIGE
-1097 NQRIQFRAEFN
+1097 NQRLQFRAEFN

-1120 GRANSANF
+1120 GRVNSSNF